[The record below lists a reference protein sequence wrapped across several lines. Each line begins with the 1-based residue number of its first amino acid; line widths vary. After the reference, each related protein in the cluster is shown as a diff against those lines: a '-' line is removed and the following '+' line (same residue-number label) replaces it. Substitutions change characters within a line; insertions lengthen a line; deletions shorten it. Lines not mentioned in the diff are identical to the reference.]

1 MKWINIAVKL
11 LNWLLLVWS
20 ASVDRG
26 MEMSGSHDG
35 RRELMAGQLG
45 VWHAQ
50 QLNPDNPIYNMGE
63 YIEIHGKVNTDLFE
77 AATRRVVQE
86 VDCFHLRFEGTAGE
100 VPQQYFDLRSDW
112 LFHVIDVSG
121 EEDPRSSAESWMRAD
136 MRRPTDLQGGE
147 LFAHAV
153 FKVDEDLFFWYQRI
167 HHIIADGLTGP
178 LIAARVAAVYAA
190 LLAGESLTDG
200 TLPSSSVLMDADADY
215 RVSAEFELDR
225 EYWTERLSDRPQAV
239 SLSGREPS
247 TTPHELT
254 RHTLRIHPDAA
265 AELRSSARRLGTS
278 LSGLAIAASAAYL
291 HRATGQEDVILGVP
305 VMGRASALRD
315 VPGMTANIV
324 PLRLTVQP
332 KAAVRELVKQVSRG
346 VRDALRHQR
355 YRYEDILRDLKLVGR
370 SGLYPLLVNIVS
382 FDYDLRFGDAPS
394 SAHALGGINFNDLSI
409 SVYDRSSDGSI
420 SVVVEANPELYTR
433 GAVHEHAAKF
443 LDVMNWMA
451 RSTAEARVHQITLMS
466 RSEQRLVLEDW
477 NDTAREV
484 PAGTLPELF
493 QARAAR
499 TPDAVAVVFEGVEVT
514 YGDLNAR
521 ANRLARLL
529 IGRGVG
535 PESLVAVMMHRS
547 VDLVVALLAVV
558 KAGGAYVPVDPDYP
572 ADRITYVLTDAQ
584 PLLVLTSMDLVSRL
598 TDSHPP
604 YVAVDDPRTAIALED
619 LQDTD
624 LTDTERRATLLPAH
638 PAYVIYTSG
647 STGRPKGVSVPHAG
661 IVNWL
666 TWMQGAYNLTASDR
680 VLQKTPFGF
689 DVSVREFFWP
699 LLQGATMVVAKPSGH
714 RDPGYL
720 AELIQRERVTIAH
733 FVPSLLQVFL
743 REPAAAACTDLRAV
757 FCSGEA
763 LPGDVAG
770 QFRNVLDVPLHNLYG
785 PTEASVEVTAWT
797 CDSDTSRSSVPIG
810 RPVWNT
816 RVYVLDAAL
825 RPVPVGVAG
834 ELYLAGVQLARGY
847 LDRPGLTAQ
856 RFVANPFT
864 SGERMYRTGD
874 LARWN
879 ADGQLEYL
887 GRTDDQVKVRG
898 FRIEPGEIEAVLT
911 ALPSVAQSA
920 VVVRE
925 DRPGDKRLVG
935 YLVPASGP
943 EGADIAAMRR
953 HLQGVLPEYM
963 VPSALAVLDALP
975 LTVNGKL
982 DRRALP
988 APDFQVAGGGRGPLT
1003 VQEEFLCSVFADVL
1017 GLSTVGVEDN
1027 FFELGGHS
1035 LLATRLVSRIRSVF
1049 GAEVPIRALFEA
1061 PTPAALAGR
1070 LASSGA
1076 RRQPLVR
1083 VERGERVP
1091 LSFAQQR
1098 LWFLGELEGPS
1109 ATYNIPLALRLTGS
1123 LDVQALKAALRDVV
1137 GRHEVLRTV
1146 FPTVDGQPYQQIL
1159 PAENAPVP
1167 LAVERV
1173 ADLEAAITEI
1183 AGHHFDLATEIP
1195 LRAWLFETGPDEHVL
1210 MIMVHHIAGDG
1221 WSLAPLTR
1229 DLSAAYAARSTGQAL
1244 ERAPLPVQ
1252 YADYSLWQRELLGD
1266 ETDPDSLLTEQ
1277 LAYWRQALAG
1287 LPEEL
1292 ALPFD
1297 RSRPPVVS
1305 HRGGSV
1311 ELTIDAQVH
1320 QGLAELARAQGVTVF
1335 MVVQAALAVLL
1346 HRLGAGDDI
1355 PVGTPVAGR
1364 TDEALDDLVGFFVN
1378 TLVLRSDLSGDPTFL
1393 QLLARTR
1400 EVDLGAYTHQ
1410 DVPFERLVEDLAPA
1424 RSMARHPLFQVM
1436 LTLQN
1441 TAEARLDL
1449 PGLNIEALPA
1459 GVLPAKFDLDFQ
1471 IAEQITDGGAPAGL
1485 TGLITYATDLFDP
1498 ASVEAIARRFLM
1510 VLETVTADPSVPVS
1524 RIDVLDTAE
1533 RERILSGWNDTTHEV
1548 PPATLAELFEAQ
1560 VTRTPDATAVV
1571 FDGTELTYAELNARA
1586 NRLARVLVGR
1596 GARPEERVAVMMDR
1610 SADLVVA
1617 LLAVVKTGAAYVPID
1632 PAYPADRITYTLNDA
1647 QATLL
1652 VTHQAMTGAV
1662 DDGVTRVVTDA
1673 PDTTAALSTM
1683 AGENLTD
1690 HERGAALLPA
1700 HPAYVIYTSG
1710 STGRPKGVVVSH
1722 AAVSYYLTWA
1732 SGAYPGLSG
1741 RTVLH
1746 SSAAFDLTVTPLYG
1760 TLISGGALHIADI
1773 RDGLR
1778 AEPAPTFLKVTPSHL
1793 GLLSEE
1799 PAGSFARGDLVVGG
1813 ESLAG
1818 EQLTRWRSAHHDVLI
1833 TNEYGPTE
1841 AAVGCVTF
1849 TVRPGDPD
1857 ALGGVPIGRSVPN
1870 MRVFV
1875 LDAALRPVPV
1885 GVAGEL
1891 YLAGVQLARGYH
1903 ARPGLTAQ
1911 RFVANPFIPGER
1923 MYRTGDLARW
1933 NAEGQLEYLGRT
1945 DDQVK
1950 VRGFR
1955 IEPGEV
1961 EAVLTALPSVAQSAV
1976 VVREDRP
1983 GDKRLVGYLVPAG
1996 GNGGSHDN
2004 TASVDLAAL
2013 RARLGEVL
2021 PEYMVPSA
2029 LAVLDALPLTVNG
2042 KLDRR
2047 ALPAPDF
2054 QVAGGGRG
2062 PLTVQ
2067 EEFLCSVFADVLGL
2081 PTVGVEDNFFE
2092 LGGHSLLATRLVSRI
2107 RSVFGAE
2114 VPIRALF
2121 EAPTPAALAGR
2132 LTSSGARRQ
2141 PLVRVERGERVPLSF
2156 AQQRLW
2162 FLGELEGPS
2171 ATYNIPVVLRL
2182 TGDLD
2187 VEALRM
2193 ALGDVVGRHEVLRTV
2208 FPADEGRPYQQVLPL
2223 PSSFDLSV
2231 VEVEQ
2236 GGLAEAVAGLAGYA
2250 FDLSAE
2256 LPLRAWLLRVGPGE
2270 CVLVMVVH
2278 HIAGDGW
2285 SMGPLARDVSV
2296 AYAARTSGRAP
2307 GWGPLAVQYADY
2319 TLWQRELLGGETDPD
2334 SVLNEQLGYWRGALA
2349 GVPEE
2354 LVLPFDRSRPVVAS
2368 HRGGQV
2374 EICVPAEVHARVAE
2388 LARAEGVTVF
2398 MVLHAALAVLLS
2410 RVGAGSDIPVG
2421 TPVAGRTD
2429 EALDDLVGFF
2439 VNTLVMRTDLSGDPS
2454 FAGLLEQ
2461 VRENS
2466 LAAFAHQDVPFERL
2480 VEDLAPARSMARH
2493 PLFQVML
2500 ALQNNAQAVLDLP
2513 GIDAAP
2519 LPAGEPVA
2527 KFDLSFTLAE
2537 TFHTDTDTSI
2547 GSRPAGLHGG
2557 IDYALDLFDRET
2569 VETLAERFVRVLD
2582 TVTANP
2588 HQHINAIEV
2597 LDPAERERI
2606 LVEWN
2611 DTAREVPA
2619 GTLPELFQARA
2630 ARTPDAVAVVF
2641 EGVEV
2646 TYADL
2651 NARANRLARLLI
2663 GRGVGPESLVAVMM
2677 HRSVDLVV
2685 ALLAVV
2691 KAGGAYVPVDPDY
2704 PADRITYVLTD
2715 ARPLLVLT
2723 SMDLVSRLTDSHPP
2737 YVAVDDPRTIT
2748 ALEDLQ
2754 ATDPTDTERRTA
2766 LLSAHPAYVIY
2777 TSGSTGRPKGVSVT
2791 HQGLPSLIAVQ
2802 AEEFAI
2808 TAGSRVLQ
2816 FASAS
2821 FDAAIWETVMALCNG
2836 ACLVSAASHDLLPGQ
2851 ALVRLVAER
2860 SVTHALLPPAVLAL
2874 LEPDSLPSITTLIT
2888 GGEAL
2893 SQDLVT
2899 RWAEGRRLINAYGPT
2914 ESTVC
2919 ATVTSP
2925 LSTSGHST
2933 PPIGKPVPNTRV
2945 YVLDAALRPVPVG
2958 VAGELYIA
2966 GAGLARGYLDRPGLT
2981 AQRFVANPFG
2991 GRGERMYR
2999 TGDLARWND
3008 DGHLEYLGRTDDQVK
3023 IRGFRIEPGEV
3034 EAVLTALPSVAQSAV
3049 VVREDRPG
3057 DKRLVGYLVPATGH
3071 TGGVDTAALR
3081 AHLGAMLPEYMVPS
3095 ALVVLDALPLT
3106 VNGKLDRRALP
3117 APDFQPAGGGRG
3129 PSTVQEEILCTVF
3142 AEVLG
3147 LPQVGVDD
3155 NFFELGGHSL
3165 LAVRVVELLRA
3176 RGISVDVRSLF
3187 TAPTAAGLA
3196 ASDGRAEVAVPDN
3209 RIPDHTLTI
3218 SPDMLPLVDLTREEI
3233 DRIVVR
3239 VPGGAGNVADVYPL
3253 APLQEGILFHHLMGD
3268 SGDGTD
3274 VYVLPVLLGF
3284 DSRQRLDGFVD
3295 ALQKVVDR
3303 HDILRT
3309 AVLWEG
3315 LREPVQVVVRRAAIP
3330 VESVDLPE
3338 GPDDD
3343 VTGRMLAAC
3352 PGSMDIGQAPLIRV
3366 YTTADPVNGQWL
3378 ALVQAHHL
3386 ISDHTTLDVLLKE
3399 VRSFIEGR
3407 EDTLP
3412 APLPFRNFVAQARLR
3427 VAQEEHQ
3434 RYFSTLLGDVTEPT
3448 APFGLLDVRGDGSGV
3463 AESRRVMDAELAR
3476 RLRDQ
3481 SRRLGVSPATVLH
3494 VVWARVLAATAG
3506 RDDVVFG
3513 TVLFG
3518 RMAAGSGADRVL
3530 GLFINSLPVRVRTH
3544 GARVMDTVRSVQN
3557 QLADLLVHEHAPLKL
3572 ARQASGIK
3580 ADTPLFTSLF
3590 NYRHS
3595 RNAEPGT
3602 DSGLDGIALLYAQ
3615 ERTNYPIGLNV
3626 DDTGDGFTLTVQV
3639 AEPVSGESL
3648 CAMVHTAAEGVV
3660 TALETAPHQ
3669 QISTVDVLDPAER
3682 ERVLVEWND
3691 TAREVPVGTLPEL
3704 FQARAARTP
3713 DATAVAFEDVELSY
3727 AELNARANRLA
3738 RLLIDRGVGPESL
3751 VAVMMHRS
3759 ADLVVALLAVTKA
3772 GGAYLPIDPDYP
3784 AERITYVLTDA
3795 RPLLVLTGTDL
3806 ASRLTS
3812 EELSHLAVDDPRTTI
3827 ALEDLQD
3834 TDPTDTER
3842 RTTLLPAHPAY
3853 VIYTS
3858 GSTGQPKGVAV
3869 THQGLPSLAAVQAE
3883 ELAITAGSRVLQFAS
3898 ASFDAAIW
3906 ETVMAL
3912 CNGACLVSAA
3922 SHDLLPGQALVRLVA
3937 ERSVTHATLPPAA
3950 LALLEPDSLPSVTT
3964 LITAGEALNQNLV
3977 TQWADGRRLINA
3989 YGPTEST
3996 VCATA
4001 TSPLSANEHSTPPI
4015 GTPIANTRVYV
4026 LDAALRPV
4034 PVGVAGELYIAGV
4047 GLARG
4052 YFDRPG
4058 LTAQRFVANPFIPGE
4073 RMYRTGDLAK
4083 WRPDGVLDFLG
4094 RTDDQVK
4101 IRGFRIEPGEVEAAL
4116 LAHPSVAQAAV
4127 MVREDRSG
4135 DKRLVGYL
4143 VPNGGNTPQAD
4154 SAALRV
4160 HLGAMLPEYMVP
4172 SALVVLDALPLTV
4185 NGKLDRRALPA
4196 PDFQVAGGG
4205 RGPLTVQEEF
4215 LCSVFA
4221 EVLGLPMVGVDD
4233 NFFELGG
4240 HSLLAVQLTNRI
4252 RTDLGVEVAMRA
4264 LFEAPTVAG
4273 LAQQLTDSGAARP
4286 ALVAMTRPK
4295 AVPLS
4300 FAQQRLWFLG
4310 ELEGPSATYNIPL
4323 ALRLTGSLDVQA
4335 LKAALR
4341 DVVGRHEVLRTVFPA
4356 DEGRPYQEILPLPSS
4371 FDLSVVEVEQG
4382 GLAEAVAGLAGHA
4395 FDLAAELPL
4404 RAWLLHA
4411 GPGECVLVMVV
4422 HHIAG
4427 DGWSMGP
4434 LARDVSVAYAA
4445 RSRGE
4450 VPGWGPLAV
4459 QYADY
4464 TLWQRELLG
4473 GETDPD
4479 SVLNEQLGYW
4489 RGALAGVPEELVLPF
4504 DRSRPVVASHRGG
4517 QVEVRVPAEVH
4528 ARVAELARAEGVT
4541 VFMVLHAALAVLL
4554 SRVGAGSDIPVGT
4567 PVAGRTDEA
4576 LDDLVGFFVNTLVM
4590 RTDLSGDPSFVGL
4603 LEQVRENS
4611 LAAFAHQDVPF
4622 ERLVEDLAP
4631 ARSMARHPLFQVML
4645 ALQNNAQ
4652 AVLDLPGIHTE
4663 PLPTGEPAAKFDLFF
4678 SLSETFHTNTNTGS
4692 GADTSTGTG
4701 SRPAGLHGGI
4711 DYALDLF
4718 DRETVETLAERF
4730 VHVLDTVTR
4739 EPHQR
4744 VSVVDVLSEEERH
4757 RVVAGWNDTVQEV
4770 PGAALPE
4777 LFQARV
4783 AKHPDA
4789 VAVVFGG
4796 AEVTYA
4802 ELDERANRLA
4812 RLLIRRGIGP
4822 ERIVGLA
4829 VPRSVDLIVGLLAV
4843 LKSGAGYLPI
4853 DPEYPA
4859 ERIAF
4864 MLADAVP
4871 SLTLTTTEVAG
4882 RIATGPALLLD
4893 DPAVVAEL
4901 GALPADVPGD
4911 EERTGPLLPQHPAY
4925 LIYTSGSTGR
4935 PKGVVM
4941 SCGALVNLMS
4951 WHASAIPAEAGSRV
4965 AQFTAISFDVSA
4977 QEILSALLDGK
4988 TLVIPD
4994 EATRRNPEE
5003 FVAWLREQKATE
5015 LYAPNMMVDAL
5026 GEAVAERGTDL
5037 PWLRHVSQAGEA
5049 LVLGDRV
5056 RDLCGAVGTVLH
5068 NHYGPSETHVV
5079 TAHTLSADRAAWPG
5093 GTAPIGRPVWNTR
5106 VYVLDAA
5113 LRPVP
5118 VGVAG
5123 ELYVAGAQ
5131 LARGYHARPGLTA
5144 QRFVANPFTPG
5155 ERMYRTGDLA
5165 RWNAEGQLE
5174 YLGRT
5179 DDQVKVRGFR
5189 IELGEVEAALSAHPS
5204 VAQAAVMVRED
5215 RPGDKRLVGYLVPN
5229 GGSTG
5234 SDGDTAGVDLAALRV
5249 HLGARLPEH
5258 MVPSAL
5264 VVLESLPLTVNGK
5277 LDRRGLSAPEYTPSA
5292 PIREPSSIQE
5302 EILCR
5307 MFAEGLNVPHIGVE
5321 DNFFEFGG
5329 HSLLAVKLVSRIR
5342 SVMGVDVSLQMLM
5355 EAPSVAGLAHRLSL
5369 PAMKDSLRT
5378 LLPIRTHGSR
5388 PPLFCVHPRSGL
5400 SWCFAPLAGFVPAG
5414 IPLYGLQARDVD
5426 GAGELPGSIR
5436 EMAEEYVNELRT
5448 VQPSGPYHLLGWSMG
5463 GRVAQEMAVQLQEDG
5478 QQVALVIMGGY
5489 APAPFGTLNSD
5500 ETGRESADLI
5510 RQAIQERDGSD
5521 HDDHADASDVL
5532 DEAPSLRD
5540 LAGLPDYFRSE
5551 ISEEEAEVRARIIAN
5566 NTRIYVKHYPRRFH
5580 GDLLFIS
5587 SDELD
5592 DGSGRAMWQPY
5603 TSGRIS
5609 ESRLPCSHDEMAD
5622 PPMLSLLWDSIADWL
5637 STQPDTS
5644 ASE

>member
-1 MKWINIAVKL
+1 
-11 LNWLLLVWS
+11 
-20 ASVDRG
+20 
-26 MEMSGSHDG
+26 MSGSHGG

-45 VWHAQ
+45 LWHAQ

-63 YIEIHGKVNTDLFE
+63 YIEIRGKVDTSLFE
-77 AATRRVVQE
+77 AAVRRVVLE
-86 VDCFHLRFEGTAGE
+86 VDGFGLRFEGGADE
-100 VPQQYFDLRSDW
+100 VPRQYFGLRSDW

-136 MRRPTDLQGGE
+136 MRRPADLQVGE
-147 LFAHAV
+147 LFTQAI

-167 HHIIADGLTGP
+167 HHIIADGLAGP
-178 LIAARVAAVYAA
+178 RIASRVAAVYTA
-190 LLAGESLTDG
+190 LLAGEPLADSAP
-200 TLPSSSVLMDADADY
+200 PSSSVLMDADADY
-215 RVSAEFELDR
+215 RASAEFELDR
-225 EYWTERLSDRPQAV
+225 QYWTERLSDRPQAV
-239 SLSGREPS
+239 SLSGQEPS

-254 RHTLRIHPDAA
+254 RHTLHIPPDAA

-278 LSGLAIAASAAYL
+278 LSGLAVAASAAYL
-291 HRATGQEDVILGVP
+291 HRATGQEDIILGVP
-305 VMGRASALRD
+305 VMGRKTALRD
-315 VPGMTANIV
+315 IPGMTANIV

-332 KAAVRELVKQVSRG
+332 KATVRELVKQVSRG

-370 SGLYPLLVNIVS
+370 DGLYPLLVNIVS
-382 FDYDLRFGDAPS
+382 FDYDLKFGDAPS
-394 SAHALGGINFNDLSI
+394 SAHGLGGINFNDLSI
-409 SVYDRSSDGSI
+409 SVYDRSSDGSV
-420 SVVVEANPELYTR
+420 SVVVDANPDLYSR
-433 GAVHEHAAKF
+433 GAVQEHAAKF

-451 RSTAEARVHQITLMS
+451 RSAAEERIHQITLMS
-466 RSEQRLVLEDW
+466 RSEQRLVLQDW

-484 PAGTLPELF
+484 SAATLPELF
-493 QARAAR
+493 QAQAAR

-514 YGDLNAR
+514 YANLNAR

-529 IGRGVG
+529 IDRGAG

-572 ADRITYVLTDAQ
+572 AERITYLLADAR
-584 PLLVLTSMDLVSRL
+584 PLLVLTSTDLASRL

-604 YVAVDDPRTAIALED
+604 HVAVDDPSTTALLGD
-619 LQDTD
+619 FDDTD
-624 LTDTERRATLLPAH
+624 PTDTERRTTLLPAH

-647 STGRPKGVSVPHAG
+647 STGRPKGVAVPHAG

-666 TWMQGAYNLTASDR
+666 TWLQGTYNLTASER

-699 LLQGATMVVAKPSGH
+699 LLQGATLVVAKPSGH

-770 QFRNVLDVPLHNLYG
+770 QLRNVLDVPLHNLYG

-797 CDSDTSRSSVPIG
+797 YDSDTSRSSVPIG

-816 RVYVLDAAL
+816 QVYVLDAAL

-847 LDRPGLTAQ
+847 LDRPGLTAE
-856 RFVANPFT
+856 RFVANPF
-864 SGERMYRTGD
+864 SPGERMYRTGD
-874 LARWN
+874 LARWS
-879 ADGQLEYL
+879 ADGQVEYL

-898 FRIEPGEIEAVLT
+898 FRIELGEVEAALT
-911 ALPSVAQSA
+911 AHSSVAQAA

-943 EGADIAAMRR
+943 EGLDTAVVRR
-953 HLQGVLPEYM
+953 HLRGVLPEYM
-963 VPSALAVLDALP
+963 VPSALVVLDELP

-982 DRRALP
+982 DRKALP
-988 APDFQVAGGGRGPLT
+988 APDYLAADRGRGPST
-1003 VQEEFLCSVFADVL
+1003 VQEELLCSVFAEVL
-1017 GLSTVGVEDN
+1017 GLPAVGVDDN

-1049 GAEVPIRALFEA
+1049 GAEVPIRVLFEA

-1070 LASSGA
+1070 LTSSGV

-1083 VERGERVP
+1083 VERMERVP
-1091 LSFAQQR
+1091 VSFAQQR

-1109 ATYNIPLALRLTGS
+1109 ATYNIPFALRLTGP
-1123 LDVQALKAALRDVV
+1123 LDVDALEAALGDVV

-1146 FPTVDGQPYQQIL
+1146 FATVDGQPYQRIL
-1159 PAENAPVP
+1159 SAEEASVS
-1167 LAVERV
+1167 LAVEQV
-1173 ADLEAAITEI
+1173 TDLESAIGEV
-1183 AGHHFDLATEIP
+1183 AGHCFDLAAEIP
-1195 LRAWLFETGPDEHVL
+1195 LRARLFEAGPDEHVL
-1210 MIMVHHIAGDG
+1210 AMVVHHIAGDG
-1221 WSLAPLTR
+1221 WSLAPLAR
-1229 DLSAAYAARSTGQAL
+1229 DLSAAYTARSTGRIPEWATL
-1244 ERAPLPVQ
+1244 SVQ
-1252 YADYSLWQRELLGD
+1252 YADYSLWQRQLLG
-1266 ETDPDSLLTEQ
+1266 EEAEAASVLAQQ
-1277 LAYWRQALAG
+1277 LGYWREALAD
-1287 LPEEL
+1287 LPQEL
-1292 ALPFD
+1292 TLPFD
-1297 RSRPPVVS
+1297 RPRPTISS
-1305 HRGGSV
+1305 HQGGSV
-1311 ELTIDAQVH
+1311 ELTIDAHIHGALV
-1320 QGLAELARAQGVTVF
+1320 ELARAQGVTVF

-1355 PVGTPVAGR
+1355 PVGTPIAGR

-1400 EVDLGAYTHQ
+1400 EADLGAYTHQ

-1471 IAEQITDGGAPAGL
+1471 IAERITDGGTPAGL
-1485 TGLITYATDLFDP
+1485 TGLIIYATDLFDP
-1498 ASVEAIARRFLM
+1498 ASVEAIARRLLM

-1524 RIDVLDTAE
+1524 RVDVLDTAE
-1533 RERILSGWNDTTHEV
+1533 RELILSGLSGLSGRPGWNDTTHDV
-1548 PPATLAELFEAQ
+1548 PQSTLVELLEAQ

-1571 FDGTELTYAELNARA
+1571 FDGTEVTYAELNARA
-1586 NRLARVLVGR
+1586 NRLARVLVDR

-1632 PAYPADRITYTLNDA
+1632 PAYPVDRITYMLQDA
-1647 QATLL
+1647 QATVL
-1652 VTHQAMTGAV
+1652 VTHQAMTDAA
-1662 DDGVTRVVTDA
+1662 DDGVTRIVTDA
-1673 PDTTAALSTM
+1673 PDTMAALSTM
-1683 AGENLTD
+1683 AGENLTH

-1710 STGRPKGVVVSH
+1710 STGHPKGVVVSH
-1722 AAVSYYLTWA
+1722 AAVSSYLNWA
-1732 SGAYPGLSG
+1732 ISAYPGLSG
-1741 RTVLH
+1741 RTVLY

-1773 RDGLR
+1773 QDGLP

-1799 PAGSFARGDLVVGG
+1799 PAGSFTRGDLVVGG
-1813 ESLAG
+1813 ETLTG
-1818 EQLTRWRSAHHDVLI
+1818 EQLTRWRSAHNDVLI

-1849 TVRPGDPD
+1849 TIRPGDPD

-1875 LDAALRPVPV
+1875 LDAALRPVPP
-1885 GVAGEL
+1885 GVVGEL
-1891 YLAGVQLARGYH
+1891 YLAGVQLARGYLD
-1903 ARPGLTAQ
+1903 RPGLTAE
-1911 RFVANPFIPGER
+1911 RFVANPFSPGER

-1933 NAEGQLEYLGRT
+1933 NVDGQLEYLGRT

-1950 VRGFR
+1950 IRGFR
-1955 IEPGEV
+1955 IELGEV
-1961 EAVLTALPSVAQSAV
+1961 EAALTAHPDVAQSAV
-1976 VVREDRP
+1976 VVREDGP
-1983 GDKRLVGYLVPAG
+1983 GDKRLVGYLVPAS

-2004 TASVDLAAL
+2004 TELAAL

-2029 LAVLDALPLTVNG
+2029 LVVLDELPLTVNG
-2042 KLDRR
+2042 KLDRK
-2047 ALPAPDF
+2047 ALPAPDYL
-2054 QVAGGGRG
+2054 AADSGRG
-2062 PLTVQ
+2062 PATVH
-2067 EEFLCSVFADVLGL
+2067 EELLCTVFAEVLGL
-2081 PTVGVEDNFFE
+2081 PAVGVEDNFFE

-2114 VPIRALF
+2114 VPIRVLF

-2132 LTSSGARRQ
+2132 LTSSGVRRQ
-2141 PLVRVERGERVPLSF
+2141 PLVRVERLERLPVSF

-2171 ATYNIPVVLRL
+2171 ATYNIPVALRL

-2187 VEALRM
+2187 VEALRL

-2208 FPADEGRPYQQVLPL
+2208 FATVDGQPYQRI
-2223 PSSFDLSV
+2223 
-2231 VEVEQ
+2231 
-2236 GGLAEAVAGLAGYA
+2236 
-2250 FDLSAE
+2250 LSAE
-2256 LPLRAWLLRVGPGE
+2256 EALVSLAVEQVTDLESAIGEVAGHCFDLAAEIPLRARLFEAGPDE
-2270 CVLVMVVH
+2270 HVLAMVVH

-2285 SMGPLARDVSV
+2285 SLAPLARDLSA
-2296 AYAARTSGRAP
+2296 AYTARSTGRTPEWAT
-2307 GWGPLAVQYADY
+2307 LSVQYADY
-2319 TLWQRELLGGETDPD
+2319 SLWQRELLGDEAVPD
-2334 SVLNEQLGYWRGALA
+2334 SLLNEQLAYWRAALD
-2349 GVPEE
+2349 GVPQE
-2354 LVLPFDRSRPVVAS
+2354 LVLPFDRPRPAVAS
-2368 HRGGQV
+2368 HRGGRV
-2374 EICVPAEVHARVAE
+2374 EVHVPAEVHARVVE
-2388 LARAEGVTVF
+2388 LARAQGVTVF
-2398 MVLHAALAVLLS
+2398 MVLQAALAVLLS
-2410 RVGAGSDIPVG
+2410 RVGAGRDIPVG
-2421 TPVAGRTD
+2421 VPVAGRTD

-2439 VNTLVMRTDLSGDPS
+2439 VNTLVMRTDLSGDPT

-2461 VRENS
+2461 VREKG

-2500 ALQNNAQAVLDLP
+2500 ALQNTAQAVLDLP
-2513 GIDAAP
+2513 GIDAEP
-2519 LPAGEPVA
+2519 LPTGEPAA
-2527 KFDLSFTLAE
+2527 KFDLSFALAE
-2537 TFHTDTDTSI
+2537 TFHTDSDTDTDTDTSTDTRAETGT
-2547 GSRPAGLHGG
+2547 GSGNRPAGLHGG

-2569 VETLAERFVRVLD
+2569 VEILAERFVRVLD

-2588 HQHINAIEV
+2588 HQHIDAIEV

-2611 DTAREVPA
+2611 DTGRDVPA
-2619 GTLPELFQARA
+2619 ATLPELFQAQA
-2630 ARTPDAVAVVF
+2630 ARTPDATAVVF
-2641 EGVEV
+2641 ADVEM
-2646 TYADL
+2646 TYAEL
-2651 NARANRLARLLI
+2651 NERANRLARLLI
-2663 GRGVGPESLVAVMM
+2663 DRGVGPESLVAVMV
-2677 HRSVDLVV
+2677 HRSADLVI
-2685 ALLAVV
+2685 AFLAVT
-2691 KAGGAYVPVDPDY
+2691 KAGGAYLPIDPDY
-2704 PADRITYVLTD
+2704 PADRITYMLTD
-2715 ARPLLVLT
+2715 AEPLLVLT
-2723 SMDLVSRLTDSHPP
+2723 STDVASRLTDSHPP
-2737 YVAVDDPRTIT
+2737 HVAVDDPGTTT
-2748 ALEDLQ
+2748 ALEDLDD
-2754 ATDPTDTERRTA
+2754 TDSTDTERRTT
-2766 LLSAHPAYVIY
+2766 LLPAHPAYVIY
-2777 TSGSTGRPKGVSVT
+2777 TSGSTGQPKGVAVT
-2791 HQGLPSLIAVQ
+2791 HQGLPSLTAAQ
-2802 AEEFAI
+2802 AEEFGIA
-2808 TAGSRVLQ
+2808 AGSRVLQ

-2821 FDAAIWETVMALCNG
+2821 FDAAVWEMVMALCNG

-2851 ALVRLVAER
+2851 ALVRLVAEN
-2860 SVTHALLPPAVLAL
+2860 SVTHALLPPAALAL
-2874 LEPDSLPSITTLIT
+2874 LEPGSLPSITTLVT

-2893 SQDLVT
+2893 SQNVVAH
-2899 RWAEGRRLINAYGPT
+2899 WADGRRLINAYGPT

-2919 ATVTSP
+2919 ATTTAP
-2925 LSTSGHST
+2925 LSADEPAT
-2933 PPIGKPVPNTRV
+2933 PPIGTPVPNTRV
-2945 YVLDAALRPVPVG
+2945 YVLDSALRPVPVG
-2958 VAGELYIA
+2958 VAGELYVS
-2966 GAGLARGYLDRPGLT
+2966 GGGLARGYLDRPGLT
-2981 AQRFVANPFG
+2981 AQRFVANPFTP
-2991 GRGERMYR
+2991 GERMYR
-2999 TGDLARWND
+2999 TGDLARWNA
-3008 DGHLEYLGRTDDQVK
+3008 DGQVEYLGRTDDQVK
-3023 IRGFRIEPGEV
+3023 IRGFRIELGEV
-3034 EAVLTALPSVAQSAV
+3034 EAALSAHPDVAQSAV
-3049 VVREDRPG
+3049 MVREDRPD
-3057 DKRLVGYLVPATGH
+3057 DKRLVGYLVPATAH
-3071 TGGVDTAALR
+3071 TDGVDTAVLR

-3095 ALVVLDALPLT
+3095 ALVVLDELPLT
-3106 VNGKLDRRALP
+3106 ANGKLDRRALP
-3117 APDFQPAGGGRG
+3117 APDHQAADRGRAPA
-3129 PSTVQEEILCTVF
+3129 TVQEEILCSVF

-3147 LPQVGVDD
+3147 LPTVGVDD

-3187 TAPTAAGLA
+3187 AAPTAAGLA
-3196 ASDGRAEVAVPDN
+3196 ASDGRAEVAVPEN
-3209 RIPDHTLTI
+3209 RIPENALTI
-3218 SPDMLPLVDLTREEI
+3218 SPDMLPLVDLTRGEI
-3233 DRIVVR
+3233 GRIVAR

-3268 SGDGTD
+3268 AGDGTDVSGDGTD

-3315 LREPVQVVVRRAAIP
+3315 LREPVQVVVRRATIP

-3366 YTTADPVNGQWL
+3366 YTATNPVTGQWL

-3386 ISDHTTLDVLLKE
+3386 ISDHTTLDVLLQE
-3399 VRSFIEGR
+3399 VRSFVTGR

-3434 RYFSTLLGDVTEPT
+3434 RYFSALLGDVTEPT
-3448 APFGLLDVRGDGSGV
+3448 APFGLLDVRGDGTGV
-3463 AESRRVMDAELAR
+3463 TESRRVMDAELAR

-3544 GARVMDTVRSVQN
+3544 GAQVMDTVRSVQN

-3595 RNAEPGT
+3595 RSSEPET
-3602 DSGLDGIALLYAQ
+3602 DSRLDGIELLYDQ
-3615 ERTNYPIGLNV
+3615 ERTNYPIGLSV

-3639 AEPVSGESL
+3639 AESVSGASL

-3669 QISTVDVLDPAER
+3669 RISTVDVLGPAER
-3682 ERVLVEWND
+3682 HRILAEWND
-3691 TAREVPVGTLPEL
+3691 TARDVPAATLPGL
-3704 FQARAARTP
+3704 FQAQTARTP
-3713 DATAVAFEDVELSY
+3713 DATALVFEDVELSY
-3727 AELNARANRLA
+3727 TELNARANRLA

-3751 VAVMMHRS
+3751 VAVMLVRS
-3759 ADLVVALLAVTKA
+3759 IDLIVASLAVTKA

-3784 AERITYVLTDA
+3784 ADRITYMLADA
-3795 RPLLVLTGTDL
+3795 RPLLVLTSTDL
-3806 ASRLTS
+3806 ASRLTDG
-3812 EELSHLAVDDPRTTI
+3812 HPPHVAVDDPRTTT
-3827 ALEDLQD
+3827 ALEDFD
-3834 TDPTDTER
+3834 DSDPTDTER
-3842 RTTLLPAHPAY
+3842 RTVLLPAHPAY

-3858 GSTGQPKGVAV
+3858 GSTGRPKGVAV

-3883 ELAITAGSRVLQFAS
+3883 ELGITAGSRVLQFAS
-3898 ASFDAAIW
+3898 ASFDAAVW
-3906 ETVMAL
+3906 EMVMAL

-3950 LALLEPDSLPSVTT
+3950 LALLEPDSLPSITT

-3977 TQWADGRRLINA
+3977 AHWADGRSLINA

-3996 VCATA
+3996 VCATTTA
-4001 TSPLSANEHSTPPI
+4001 PLSAHDHDTPPI
-4015 GTPIANTRVYV
+4015 GTPIANNRVYV
-4026 LDAALRPV
+4026 LDSALRPV
-4034 PVGVAGELYIAGV
+4034 PPGVAGELYLV
-4047 GLARG
+4047 GASLARG
-4052 YFDRPG
+4052 YHARPG
-4058 LTAQRFVANPFIPGE
+4058 LTAQRFVANPFTPGE

-4083 WRPDGVLDFLG
+4083 WRPDGVLDFVG
-4094 RTDDQVK
+4094 RADDQVK
-4101 IRGFRIEPGEVEAAL
+4101 VRGFRIELGEVEAAL
-4116 LAHPSVAQAAV
+4116 TAHPSVTQAAV
-4127 MVREDRSG
+4127 MVREDRPG

-4143 VPNGGNTPQAD
+4143 VPASGPQGAD
-4154 SAALRV
+4154 IAVIRRHLRSV
-4160 HLGAMLPEYMVP
+4160 LPEYMVP
-4172 SALVVLDALPLTV
+4172 SALVVLDELPLTV
-4185 NGKLDRRALPA
+4185 NGKLDRRALPT
-4196 PDFQVAGGG
+4196 PDYLAADSR
-4205 RGPLTVQEEF
+4205 RGPATVQEEL

-4221 EVLGLPMVGVDD
+4221 EVLGLLTVGVDD

-4252 RTDLGVEVAMRA
+4252 RTALGVEVAMRA

-4273 LAQQLTDSGAARP
+4273 LAQRLTDSGAARP
-4286 ALVAMTRPK
+4286 ALVAMTRPG
-4295 AVPLS
+4295 ALPVS
-4300 FAQQRLWFLG
+4300 YAQQRLWFLG
-4310 ELEGPSATYNIPL
+4310 ELEGPSATYNIPV
-4323 ALRLTGSLDVQA
+4323 ALRLTGDVDVE
-4335 LKAALR
+4335 ALR
-4341 DVVGRHEVLRTVFPA
+4341 LALGDVVGRHEVLRTVFA
-4356 DEGRPYQEILPLPSS
+4356 SDEGRPYQRVLPSPAS
-4371 FDLSVVEVEQG
+4371 FDLPVVGVEEE
-4382 GLAEAVAGLAGHA
+4382 GLAGVVAELAGHA
-4395 FDLAAELPL
+4395 FDLAAEVPL
-4404 RAWLLHA
+4404 RAWLLRV
-4411 GPGECVLVMVV
+4411 GPGECALVMVV

-4445 RSRGE
+4445 RATGQAPDWE
-4450 VPGWGPLAV
+4450 PLEV

-4473 GETDPD
+4473 EESDPD
-4479 SVLNEQLGYW
+4479 SVLNEQLAYW
-4489 RGALAGVPEELVLPF
+4489 RKALDGVPQELVLPF
-4504 DRSRPVVASHRGG
+4504 DRPRPAVASHRGG
-4517 QVEVRVPAEVH
+4517 RVEVHVPGEVH
-4528 ARVAELARAEGVT
+4528 ARAAELARAQGVT
-4541 VFMVLHAALAVLL
+4541 VFMVLQAALAVLL

-4590 RTDLSGDPSFVGL
+4590 RTDLSGDPTFAGL
-4603 LEQVRENS
+4603 LEQVRENG

-4631 ARSMARHPLFQVML
+4631 ARSMARHPLFQIML
-4645 ALQNNAQ
+4645 ALQNTAP
-4652 AVLDLPGIHTE
+4652 AVLDLPGIDAE

-4678 SLSETFHTNTNTGS
+4678 SLSETFHTNTNTNTPAETNAPTEKGKRS
-4692 GADTSTGTG
+4692 SN
-4701 SRPAGLHGGI
+4701 RPAGLHGGI

-4718 DRETVETLAERF
+4718 DHETVETLAERF
-4730 VHVLDTVTR
+4730 VRVLDTVTR

-4744 VSVVDVLSEEERH
+4744 VSGVEVLSAEERH
-4757 RVVAGWNDTVQEV
+4757 RVVAEWNDTVQEV

-4864 MLADAVP
+4864 MLADAIP

-4882 RIATGPALLLD
+4882 RMSTGPALLLD

-4901 GALPADVPGD
+4901 GALPTDAPGD
-4911 EERTGPLLPQHPAY
+4911 EERTGPLLPEHPAY

-4965 AQFTAISFDVSA
+4965 AQFTALSFDVSA
-4977 QEILSALLDGK
+4977 QEILSTLLDGK

-4994 EATRRNPEE
+4994 EEIRRDPEE

-5026 GEAVAERGTDL
+5026 GEALAEQGTDL

-5049 LVLGDRV
+5049 LVLSDRV
-5056 RDLCGAVGTVLH
+5056 RDLCAAGGTVLH

-5079 TAHTLSADRAAWPG
+5079 TAHTLPADRAAWPG
-5093 GTAPIGRPVWNTR
+5093 GSAPIGRPVWNTR
-5106 VYVLDAA
+5106 VYVLDPA

-5123 ELYVAGAQ
+5123 ELYVSGAQ

-5179 DDQVKVRGFR
+5179 DGQVKVRGFR
-5189 IELGEVEAALSAHPS
+5189 VELGEVEAALSAHPS

-5229 GGSTG
+5229 SGSTS
-5234 SDGDTAGVDLAALRV
+5234 SDDETTGVDLAALRA
-5249 HLGARLPEH
+5249 HLGAMLPEY

-5264 VVLESLPLTVNGK
+5264 VVLGSLPLTANGK
-5277 LDRRGLSAPEYTPSA
+5277 LNRRELPVPDHTASVPS
-5292 PIREPSSIQE
+5292 PEPSSVQE

-5307 MFAEGLNVPHIGVE
+5307 LFAEELNVPHIGVE
-5321 DNFFEFGG
+5321 DNFFERGG
-5329 HSLLAVKLVSRIR
+5329 HSLLAVKLVRRIR
-5342 SVMGVDVSLQMLM
+5342 TVMGVDVSLRMLM

-5369 PAMKDSLRT
+5369 PEMTESLRT

-5400 SWCFAPLAGFVPAG
+5400 SWCFAPLAGFVPPD
-5414 IPLYGLQARDVD
+5414 IPLYGVQARDVD

-5436 EMAEEYVNELRT
+5436 EMAEEYLKELRT

-5489 APAPFGTLNSD
+5489 APAPLD
-5500 ETGRESADLI
+5500 PLAP
-5510 RQAIQERDGSD
+5510 
-5521 HDDHADASDVL
+5521 DDHEDASDVL

-5551 ISEEEAEVRARIIAN
+5551 ISDEEAEVRARIIAN
-5566 NTRIYVKHYPRRFH
+5566 NTRIYVNHYPRGFR

-5587 SDELD
+5587 SDELE
-5592 DGSGRAMWQPY
+5592 DGWGRAMWQPY
-5603 TSGRIS
+5603 TSGHIS
-5609 ESRLPCSHDEMAD
+5609 ESRLPCSHDGMAD
-5622 PPMLSLLWDSIADWL
+5622 PPMLSLLWNSIADWL
-5637 STQPDTS
+5637 SLPS
-5644 ASE
+5644 SFA

>member
-1 MKWINIAVKL
+1 
-11 LNWLLLVWS
+11 
-20 ASVDRG
+20 
-26 MEMSGSHDG
+26 MSESHGG
-35 RRELMAGQLG
+35 RRELMSGQLG
-45 VWHAQ
+45 LWHAQ

-63 YIEIHGKVNTDLFE
+63 YIEIHGAVDTDLFE
-77 AATRRVVQE
+77 AAARRAVLE
-86 VDCFHLRFEGTAGE
+86 FDSFCLRFEGAADE
-100 VPQQYFDLRSDW
+100 IPRQYFDLRNDW
-112 LFHVIDVSG
+112 LFHVIDVSRDG
-121 EEDPRSSAESWMRAD
+121 DPRSSAESWMRAD
-136 MRRPTDLQGGE
+136 MRRPVDLRDGE
-147 LFAHAV
+147 LFTQV
-153 FKVDEDLFFWYQRI
+153 IFKLEEDLFLWYQRV
-167 HHIIADGLTGP
+167 HHIIADGLAGS
-178 LIAARVAAVYAA
+178 LMASRVAAVYTA
-190 LLAGESLTDG
+190 LLAGESLTDIG
-200 TLPSSSVLMDADADY
+200 PPSSSVLMDADAEY
-215 RVSAEFELDR
+215 RASEEFELDR
-225 EYWTERLSDRPQAV
+225 QYWTERLSDRPQPV
-239 SLSGREPS
+239 SLSGQKPS
-247 TTPHELT
+247 ATPHELI
-254 RHTLRIHPDAA
+254 RHTLHIPAEAA
-265 AELRSSARRLGTS
+265 VELRASARRLGTS
-278 LSGLAIAASAAYL
+278 LSGLAVAASAAYL
-291 HRATGQEDVILGVP
+291 HRATGQEDIVLGIPVI
-305 VMGRASALRD
+305 GRKTALRD
-315 VPGMTANIV
+315 IPGMTANII

-332 KAAVRELVKQVSRG
+332 KATARELVKQVSRG

-382 FDYDLRFGDAPS
+382 FDYDLRFGDAS
-394 SAHALGGINFNDLSI
+394 SSVYGLGGINFNDLSI
-409 SVYDRSSDGSI
+409 SVYDRSSDGRI
-420 SVVVEANPELYTR
+420 SVVVEANPDLYSR
-433 GAVHEHAAKF
+433 GAVHEHAARF

-451 RSTAEARVHQITLMS
+451 RSTAEERVHRITLMS
-466 RSEQRLVLEDW
+466 GSEERLVVEEW
-477 NDTAREV
+477 NDTARDV
-484 PAGTLPELF
+484 PAATLPELF
-493 QARAAR
+493 QTQAAR
-499 TPDAVAVVFEGVEVT
+499 TPDAVAVVFEGAEVT
-514 YGDLNAR
+514 YAELNAR

-529 IGRGVG
+529 IDRGVG

-572 ADRITYVLTDAQ
+572 AERITYLLADAR
-584 PLLVLTSMDLVSRL
+584 PLLVLTSTDLASRL

-604 YVAVDDPRTAIALED
+604 HVAVDDPRTTTALED
-619 LQDTD
+619 LDDTD
-624 LTDTERRATLLPAH
+624 PTDTERRATLLPAH

-647 STGRPKGVSVPHAG
+647 STGRPKGVAVPHAG
-661 IVNWL
+661 VVNWL
-666 TWMQGAYNLTASDR
+666 SWLQGTYNLAASER

-699 LLQGATMVVAKPSGH
+699 LLQGATLVVAKPSGH
-714 RDPGYL
+714 RDPAYL

-763 LPGDVAG
+763 LPSDVAG
-770 QFRNVLDVPLHNLYG
+770 QLRNVLDVPLHNLYG

-797 CDSDTSRSSVPIG
+797 YDSDTSRSSVPIG

-816 RVYVLDAAL
+816 QVYVLDAAL

-847 LDRPGLTAQ
+847 VDRPGLTAE

-864 SGERMYRTGD
+864 PGERMYRTGD

-879 ADGQLEYL
+879 ADGQVEYL

-898 FRIEPGEIEAVLT
+898 FRIELGEVEAALT
-911 ALPSVAQSA
+911 AHSSVAQAA

-943 EGADIAAMRR
+943 EGVDIAFMRR
-953 HLQGVLPEYM
+953 HLRGVLPEYM
-963 VPSALAVLDALP
+963 VPSALVVLDVLP

-982 DRRALP
+982 DRKALP
-988 APDFQVAGGGRGPLT
+988 APDYQSVDRGRGPAT
-1003 VQEEFLCSVFADVL
+1003 VQEELLCSVFAEVL
-1017 GLSTVGVEDN
+1017 GLPTVGVEDN

-1049 GAEVPIRALFEA
+1049 GAEVPIRTLFEA
-1061 PTPAALAGR
+1061 PTPAGLAGR
-1070 LASSGA
+1070 LTSSGA

-1083 VERGERVP
+1083 VERTERVP
-1091 LSFAQQR
+1091 VSFAQQR

-1109 ATYNIPLALRLTGS
+1109 ATYNIPVALRMTGP
-1123 LDVQALKAALRDVV
+1123 LDVDALKTALGDVV

-1146 FPTVDGQPYQQIL
+1146 FATLDGQPYQRIL
-1159 PAENAPVP
+1159 SVEEASVS
-1167 LAVERV
+1167 LAVEQV
-1173 ADLEAAITEI
+1173 ADLASAINEV
-1183 AGHHFDLATEIP
+1183 AGHRFDLAAEIP
-1195 LRAWLFETGPDEHVL
+1195 LRAWLFEAGADEHVL
-1210 MIMVHHIAGDG
+1210 VIVVHHIAGDG
-1221 WSLAPLTR
+1221 WSLAPLAR
-1229 DLSAAYAARSTGQAL
+1229 DLSAAYTARSTGRTPEWATL
-1244 ERAPLPVQ
+1244 SVQ
-1252 YADYSLWQRELLGD
+1252 YADYSLWQRQLLGEED
-1266 ETDPDSLLTEQ
+1266 DAASVLARQ
-1277 LAYWRQALAG
+1277 LGYWREALAD
-1287 LPEEL
+1287 LPQEL
-1292 ALPFD
+1292 TLPFD
-1297 RSRPPVVS
+1297 RPRPTISS
-1305 HRGGSV
+1305 HQGGSV
-1311 ELTIDAQVH
+1311 ELTIDADTHGALV
-1320 QGLAELARAQGVTVF
+1320 ELARAQGVTVF

-1355 PVGTPVAGR
+1355 PVGTPIAGR

-1400 EVDLGAYTHQ
+1400 EADLGAYTHQ

-1449 PGLNIEALPA
+1449 PGLTVEVLPA

-1471 IAEQITDGGAPAGL
+1471 IAEQITDDGTPAGL
-1485 TGLITYATDLFDP
+1485 TGLIIYATDLFDP
-1498 ASVEAIARRFLM
+1498 ASVEAIARRLLM

-1524 RIDVLDTAE
+1524 RVDVLDTAE
-1533 RERILSGWNDTTHEV
+1533 RERILSGWNVTTHEV
-1548 PPATLAELFEAQ
+1548 PRATLAELFEAQ

-1571 FDGTELTYAELNARA
+1571 FDGTEVTYGELNARA
-1586 NRLARVLVGR
+1586 NRLARVLVER

-1610 SADLVVA
+1610 SADLVVS

-1632 PAYPADRITYTLNDA
+1632 PAYPADRITYMLNDA
-1647 QATLL
+1647 QATVL
-1652 VTHQAMTGAV
+1652 VTHQAMAGAA
-1662 DDGVTRVVTDA
+1662 DDGVTRIVTDV
-1673 PDTTAALSTM
+1673 PDIAAALSAM
-1683 AGENLTD
+1683 AGENLAD

-1722 AAVSYYLTWA
+1722 AAVSCYLDWVI
-1732 SGAYPGLSG
+1732 GAYPGLSG
-1741 RTVLH
+1741 RTMLH

-1773 RDGLR
+1773 QDGLP
-1778 AEPAPTFLKVTPSHL
+1778 AELAPTFLKVTPSHL

-1813 ESLAG
+1813 ESLTG

-1849 TVRPGDPD
+1849 TIRPGDLDVP
-1857 ALGGVPIGRSVPN
+1857 GGVPIGTPVPN
-1870 MRVFV
+1870 TRVYV

-1891 YLAGVQLARGYH
+1891 YLAGVQLARGYLD
-1903 ARPGLTAQ
+1903 RPGLTAE
-1911 RFVANPFIPGER
+1911 RFVANPYGGSGER
-1923 MYRTGDLARW
+1923 MYRTGDLARR
-1933 NAEGQLEYLGRT
+1933 NVDGQLEYLGRI

-1950 VRGFR
+1950 IRGFR
-1955 IEPGEV
+1955 IELGEV
-1961 EAVLTALPSVAQSAV
+1961 EAALSAQPVVAQSV
-1976 VVREDRP
+1976 VVMREDRP
-1983 GDKRLVGYLVPAG
+1983 GDKRLVGYFVPAS
-1996 GNGGSHDN
+1996 GNGGSHDS
-2004 TASVDLAAL
+2004 TELAAL
-2013 RARLGEVL
+2013 SARLGEVL

-2029 LAVLDALPLTVNG
+2029 LVVLDALPLTVNG
-2042 KLDRR
+2042 KLDRK
-2047 ALPAPDF
+2047 ALPAPDY
-2054 QVAGGGRG
+2054 QAADRGRG
-2062 PLTVQ
+2062 PATVQ
-2067 EEFLCSVFADVLGL
+2067 EELLCSVFAEVLGL

-2107 RSVFGAE
+2107 RSVFGVE
-2114 VPIRALF
+2114 VPIRTLF
-2121 EAPTPAALAGR
+2121 EAPTPAGLAGR
-2132 LTSSGARRQ
+2132 LTSSGAAR
-2141 PLVRVERGERVPLSF
+2141 PALVAMTRPKAAPLSF

-2171 ATYNIPVVLRL
+2171 ATYNIPVALRL
-2182 TGDLD
+2182 TGPLD
-2187 VEALRM
+2187 VEALRL

-2208 FPADEGRPYQQVLPL
+2208 FATLDGQPYQRILSVEEASVFLAVEQVAELE
-2223 PSSFDLSV
+2223 SAISEVAGHRFDLA
-2231 VEVEQ
+2231 
-2236 GGLAEAVAGLAGYA
+2236 AEI
-2250 FDLSAE
+2250 
-2256 LPLRAWLLRVGPGE
+2256 PLRAWLFEAGPDE
-2270 CVLVMVVH
+2270 HVLVIVVH

-2296 AYAARTSGRAP
+2296 AYTARTTGQVP
-2307 GWGPLAVQYADY
+2307 GWEPLVVQYADY
-2319 TLWQRELLGGETDPD
+2319 TLWQRELLGEEADPD
-2334 SVLNEQLGYWRGALA
+2334 SLLNEQLGYWRTALD
-2349 GVPEE
+2349 GVPQE
-2354 LVLPFDRSRPVVAS
+2354 LVLPFDRPRPAVAS
-2368 HRGGQV
+2368 YRGGRV
-2374 EICVPAEVHARVAE
+2374 EVRVPDEVHARVVE
-2388 LARAEGVTVF
+2388 LARARGVTVF
-2398 MVLHAALAVLLS
+2398 MVLQAALAVLLS
-2410 RVGAGSDIPVG
+2410 RVGAGRDIPVG

-2429 EALDDLVGFF
+2429 EAMDDLVGFF
-2439 VNTLVMRTDLSGDPS
+2439 VNTLVMRTDLSGDPT
-2454 FAGLLEQ
+2454 FASLLEQ
-2461 VRENS
+2461 VRENG

-2500 ALQNNAQAVLDLP
+2500 ALQNNAQALLDLP
-2513 GIDAAP
+2513 GIDAE
-2519 LPAGEPVA
+2519 LVPAGEPAA
-2527 KFDLSFTLAE
+2527 KFDLSFALVE
-2537 TFHTDTDTSI
+2537 TFHADMDTDTATSTDTRAETGT
-2547 GSRPAGLHGG
+2547 GSGNRPAGLHGG

-2588 HQHINAIEV
+2588 DQHIDAIEV

-2611 DTAREVPA
+2611 DTACDVPA
-2619 GTLPELFQARA
+2619 ATLPELFQAQA
-2630 ARTPDAVAVVF
+2630 ARTPDATAVVF
-2641 EGVEV
+2641 AGVELP
-2646 TYADL
+2646 YAEL
-2651 NARANRLARLLI
+2651 NERANRLARLLI
-2663 GRGVGPESLVAVMM
+2663 DRGVGPESLVAVMV
-2677 HRSVDLVV
+2677 HRSADLVV
-2685 ALLAVV
+2685 AFLAVT
-2691 KAGGAYVPVDPDY
+2691 KAGGAYLPIDPDY
-2704 PADRITYVLTD
+2704 PAERITYLLAD

-2723 SMDLVSRLTDSHPP
+2723 STDLASRLTDSHPP
-2737 YVAVDDPRTIT
+2737 YVAVDDPRT
-2748 ALEDLQ
+2748 AAVLEDFDDFDL
-2754 ATDPTDTERRTA
+2754 TDTERHSP
-2766 LLSAHPAYVIY
+2766 LLPAHPAYVIY
-2777 TSGSTGRPKGVSVT
+2777 TSGSTGQPKGVAVT
-2791 HQGLPSLIAVQ
+2791 HQGLPSLTAVQ
-2802 AEEFAI
+2802 AEEFGIA
-2808 TAGSRVLQ
+2808 AGSRVLQ

-2821 FDAAIWETVMALCNG
+2821 FDAAVWEMVMALCNG
-2836 ACLVSAASHDLLPGQ
+2836 ACLVSAASPDLLPGQ
-2851 ALVRLVAER
+2851 ALVRLVAEN
-2860 SVTHALLPPAVLAL
+2860 SVTHALLPPAALAL
-2874 LEPDSLPSITTLIT
+2874 LEPGSLPSMTTLIT

-2893 SQDLVT
+2893 SQNLVAG
-2899 RWAEGRRLINAYGPT
+2899 WADGRRLVNAYGPT

-2919 ATVTSP
+2919 ATTTDP
-2925 LSTSGHST
+2925 LSADDRGT
-2933 PPIGKPVPNTRV
+2933 PPIGTPVPNTRV
-2945 YVLDAALRPVPVG
+2945 YVLDSTLRPVPPG
-2958 VAGELYIA
+2958 VAGELYVA

-2981 AQRFVANPFG
+2981 AQRFVANPFTP
-2991 GRGERMYR
+2991 GERMYR
-2999 TGDLARWND
+2999 TGDLARWNA
-3008 DGHLEYLGRTDDQVK
+3008 DGQVEYLGRTDDQVK
-3023 IRGFRIEPGEV
+3023 IRGFRIELGEV
-3034 EAVLTALPSVAQSAV
+3034 EAALTAHSSVAQSAV

-3057 DKRLVGYLVPATGH
+3057 DKRLVGYLVPTTAH

-3095 ALVVLDALPLT
+3095 ALVVLDELPLT
-3106 VNGKLDRRALP
+3106 ANGKLDRRALP
-3117 APDFQPAGGGRG
+3117 APDYQTADRGRG
-3129 PSTVQEEILCTVF
+3129 PATVQEEVLCSVF

-3147 LPQVGVDD
+3147 LPSVGVDD

-3176 RGISVDVRSLF
+3176 RGVSVDVRSLF
-3187 TAPTAAGLA
+3187 AAPTAAGLA
-3196 ASDGRAEVAVPDN
+3196 ASDARAEVVVPEN
-3209 RIPDHTLTI
+3209 RIPDNALTI
-3218 SPDMLPLVDLTREEI
+3218 SPDMLPLVDLTRGEI
-3233 DRIVVR
+3233 DRIVAR

-3338 GPDDD
+3338 GPDDE

-3366 YTTADPVNGQWL
+3366 YMATDPVNGQWL

-3386 ISDHTTLDVLLKE
+3386 ISDHTTLDVLLQE
-3399 VRSFIEGR
+3399 VRSFITGR

-3427 VAQEEHQ
+3427 VTQEEHQ

-3448 APFGLLDVRGDGSGV
+3448 APFGLLDVRGDGTGV
-3463 AESRRVMDAELAR
+3463 VESRRVMEAELAQ

-3530 GLFINSLPVRVRTH
+3530 GLFINSLPVRVQTH
-3544 GARVMDTVRSVQN
+3544 GAQVMDTVRSVQN

-3595 RNAEPGT
+3595 RSTEPAT
-3602 DSGLDGIALLYAQ
+3602 DSRLDGIELLYDQ
-3615 ERTNYPIGLNV
+3615 ERTNYPIGLSV

-3639 AEPVSGESL
+3639 AEPVSGASL

-3669 QISTVDVLDPAER
+3669 RISTVDVLDPVER
-3682 ERVLVEWND
+3682 HRILTEWND
-3691 TAREVPVGTLPEL
+3691 TARDVPAATLPGL
-3704 FQARAARTP
+3704 FQAQAARTP
-3713 DATAVAFEDVELSY
+3713 DATALVFEDVELSY
-3727 AELNARANRLA
+3727 TELNARANRLA

-3751 VAVMMHRS
+3751 VAVMLARS
-3759 ADLVVALLAVTKA
+3759 VDLVVASLAVTKA

-3784 AERITYVLTDA
+3784 ADRITYMLTDA
-3795 RPLLVLTGTDL
+3795 EPLLVLTSMDL
-3806 ASRLTS
+3806 ASRLTD
-3812 EELSHLAVDDPRTTI
+3812 SHPSHVAVDDPRTTA
-3827 ALEDLQD
+3827 ALADFD
-3834 TDPTDTER
+3834 DSDPTDAER
-3842 RTTLLPAHPAY
+3842 RTALLPAHPAY

-3858 GSTGQPKGVAV
+3858 GSTGRPKGVAV
-3869 THQGLPSLAAVQAE
+3869 THQGLPSLAAAQAE
-3883 ELAITAGSRVLQFAS
+3883 EFGIAAGSRVLQFAS

-3922 SHDLLPGQALVRLVA
+3922 SPDLLPGQALVRLVA
-3937 ERSVTHATLPPAA
+3937 ENSVTHATLPPAA
-3950 LALLEPDSLPSVTT
+3950 LALLEPGSLPSITT
-3964 LITAGEALNQNLV
+3964 LVTAGEALSQNLV
-3977 TQWADGRRLINA
+3977 AGWAEGRRLVNA

-3996 VCATA
+3996 VCAT
-4001 TSPLSANEHSTPPI
+4001 TTGLLSAEDHDTPPV

-4026 LDAALRPV
+4026 LDPALRPV
-4034 PVGVAGELYIAGV
+4034 PPGVAGELYLAGAS
-4047 GLARG
+4047 LARG
-4052 YFDRPG
+4052 YLDRPG
-4058 LTAQRFVANPFIPGE
+4058 LTAQRFVANPFTPGE

-4083 WRPDGVLDFLG
+4083 WRTDGVLDFLG
-4094 RTDDQVK
+4094 RADDQVK
-4101 IRGFRIEPGEVEAAL
+4101 VRGFRIELGEVEAAL
-4116 LAHPSVAQAAV
+4116 TAYSSVAQAAV
-4127 MVREDRSG
+4127 VVREDRPG

-4143 VPNGGNTPQAD
+4143 VPASGPEGVDIAVMRGH
-4154 SAALRV
+4154 LRGV
-4160 HLGAMLPEYMVP
+4160 LPEYMVP

-4196 PDFQVAGGG
+4196 PDYQAADLG
-4205 RGPLTVQEEF
+4205 RAPANVQEEL
-4215 LCSVFA
+4215 LCTVFA
-4221 EVLGLPMVGVDD
+4221 EVLGLPEVGVED

-4240 HSLLAVQLTNRI
+4240 HSLLAVTLINRI
-4252 RTDLGVEVAMRA
+4252 RTALGVEVAMRA

-4273 LAQQLTDSGAARP
+4273 LAQRLTDSGAARP
-4286 ALVAMTRPK
+4286 ALVAMTRPG
-4295 AVPLS
+4295 VLPVS
-4300 FAQQRLWFLG
+4300 YAQQRLWFLG
-4310 ELEGPSATYNIPL
+4310 ELEGPSATYNIPV
-4323 ALRLTGSLDVQA
+4323 ALRLTGDVDVE
-4335 LKAALR
+4335 ALR
-4341 DVVGRHEVLRTVFPA
+4341 LALGDVLGRHEVLRTVFA
-4356 DEGRPYQEILPLPSS
+4356 SDEGSPYQRVLPSPSS
-4371 FDLSVVEVEQG
+4371 FDLPVVGVE
-4382 GLAEAVAGLAGHA
+4382 EEGLAGMVAELACHA
-4395 FDLAAELPL
+4395 FDLAAEVPL
-4404 RAWLLHA
+4404 RAWLLRV
-4411 GPGECVLVMVV
+4411 GSGECALVMVV

-4434 LARDVSVAYAA
+4434 LARDVSVAYTA
-4445 RSRGE
+4445 RANGRA
-4450 VPGWGPLAV
+4450 PGWEPLGV

-4473 GETDPD
+4473 EEADPD
-4479 SVLNEQLGYW
+4479 SLLNEQLAYW
-4489 RGALAGVPEELVLPF
+4489 RKALDGVPQELVLPF
-4504 DRSRPVVASHRGG
+4504 DRPRPAVASYRGG
-4517 QVEVRVPAEVH
+4517 RVEVRVPAEVH
-4528 ARVAELARAEGVT
+4528 ARMVELARARGVT
-4541 VFMVLHAALAVLL
+4541 VFMVVQAALAVLL
-4554 SRVGAGSDIPVGT
+4554 SRVGAGRDIPVGI

-4590 RTDLSGDPSFVGL
+4590 RTDLSGDPTFAGL
-4603 LEQVRENS
+4603 LEQVRENG

-4645 ALQNNAQ
+4645 ALQNNAP
-4652 AVLDLPGIHTE
+4652 AVLDLPGIDAA
-4663 PLPTGEPAAKFDLFF
+4663 PLPIGEPAAKFDLFF
-4678 SLSETFHTNTNTGS
+4678 SLSETFTNTDTRANSGTGS
-4692 GADTSTGTG
+4692 GN
-4701 SRPAGLHGGI
+4701 RPAGLHGGI
-4711 DYALDLF
+4711 DYAVDLF

-4730 VHVLDTVTR
+4730 VRVLDTVTR

-4744 VSVVDVLSEEERH
+4744 VSGVEVLSAEERH
-4757 RVVAGWNDTVQEV
+4757 RVVAGWNETVQEV

-4829 VPRSVDLIVGLLAV
+4829 VPRSVDLVVGLLAV

-4882 RIATGPALLLD
+4882 RMDTGPALLLD

-4901 GALPADVPGD
+4901 GALPTDAPGD
-4911 EERTGPLLPQHPAY
+4911 EERTGPLLPEHPAY

-4977 QEILSALLDGK
+4977 QEVLSALLDGK
-4988 TLVIPD
+4988 TLVVPD
-4994 EATRRNPEE
+4994 EEIRRNPEE

-5026 GEAVAERGTDL
+5026 GEAVAEQGTDL

-5049 LVLGDRV
+5049 LVLSDRV
-5056 RDLCGAVGTVLH
+5056 RDLCGAAGTVLH

-5079 TAHTLSADRAAWPG
+5079 TAHTLPADRAAWPG
-5093 GTAPIGRPVWNTR
+5093 GAAPIGRPVWNTR
-5106 VYVLDAA
+5106 VYVLDPA
-5113 LRPVP
+5113 LQPVP

-5123 ELYVAGAQ
+5123 ELYVSGAQ

-5179 DDQVKVRGFR
+5179 DGQVKVRGFR
-5189 IELGEVEAALSAHPS
+5189 VELGEVEAALSTHPF

-5229 GGSTG
+5229 GGNTS
-5234 SDGDTAGVDLAALRV
+5234 SDGETADVDRAALRA
-5249 HLGARLPEH
+5249 HLGAMLPQY

-5264 VVLESLPLTVNGK
+5264 VVLESLPLTANGK
-5277 LDRRGLSAPEYTPSA
+5277 LNRRELPAPDHTASAPSP
-5292 PIREPSSIQE
+5292 EPSSVQE

-5307 MFAEGLNVPHIGVE
+5307 LFAEELNVPHIGVE
-5321 DNFFEFGG
+5321 DNFFERGG
-5329 HSLLAVKLVSRIR
+5329 HSLLAVKLVRRIR
-5342 SVMGVDVSLQMLM
+5342 TVMGVDVSLRMLM
-5355 EAPSVAGLAHRLSL
+5355 EAPSVAGLAYRLSL
-5369 PAMKDSLRT
+5369 PEIRESLRT

-5400 SWCFAPLAGFVPAG
+5400 SWCFAPLAGFVPPG

-5436 EMAEEYVNELRT
+5436 EMAEEYVKELRT

-5489 APAPFGTLNSD
+5489 APAPLDTLDSD
-5500 ETGRESADLI
+5500 KTVR
-5510 RQAIQERDGSD
+5510 
-5521 HDDHADASDVL
+5521 DDHESASDVL

-5551 ISEEEAEVRARIIAN
+5551 ISDEDAEVRARIIAN
-5566 NTRIYVKHYPRRFH
+5566 NTRIYVNHYPRRFH

-5587 SDELD
+5587 SDELE
-5592 DGSGRAMWQPY
+5592 DGWGRAMWQPY
-5603 TSGRIS
+5603 ASGHIS

-5622 PPMLSLLWDSIADWL
+5622 PPMLSLLWNAIADWL
-5637 STQPDTS
+5637 STEKGRES
-5644 ASE
+5644 FG

>member
-1 MKWINIAVKL
+1 
-11 LNWLLLVWS
+11 
-20 ASVDRG
+20 
-26 MEMSGSHDG
+26 
-35 RRELMAGQLG
+35 MAGQLG

-63 YIEIHGKVNTDLFE
+63 YIQIHGKVDTGFFE
-77 AATRRVVQE
+77 AAVRRVVQE
-86 VDCFHLRFEGTAGE
+86 VDCLRLRFEGTADE
-100 VPQQYFDLRSDW
+100 VPRQYFDLRDDW

-121 EEDPRSSAESWMRAD
+121 EADPRSSAQSWMRAD
-136 MRRPTDLQGGE
+136 MRRPVDLQSGE
-147 LFAHAV
+147 LFTHAL
-153 FKVDEDLFFWYQRI
+153 FKVAEDLFFWYQRM
-167 HHIIADGLTGP
+167 HHIIADGLAGAR
-178 LIAARVAAVYAA
+178 IAARVAEVYTA
-190 LLAGESLTDG
+190 LMAGESLTDSAR
-200 TLPSSSVLMDADADY
+200 PSSSVLMDADADY
-215 RVSAEFELDR
+215 RVSAEFEQDR
-225 EYWTERLSDRPQAV
+225 QYWTERLSDRPETV

-247 TTPHELT
+247 TAPHELT
-254 RHTLRIHPDAA
+254 RHSLHIPPDAA
-265 AELRSSARRLGTS
+265 AEIRSSARRLGTS
-278 LSGLAIAASAAYL
+278 LSGLAVAASAAYL

-305 VMGRASALRD
+305 VMGRTSALRD
-315 VPGMTANIV
+315 IPGMTANII

-332 KAAVRELVKQVSRG
+332 RATVRELVKQVARG

-355 YRYEDILRDLKLVGR
+355 YRYEDILRDLKLVGG
-370 SGLYPLLVNIVS
+370 SGLYPLLINIVS
-382 FDYDLRFGDAPS
+382 FDYDLKFGDALS
-394 SAHALGGINFNDLSI
+394 SAHGLGGINFNDLSI

-420 SVVVEANPELYTR
+420 SVVVEANPDLYSR
-433 GAVHEHAAKF
+433 RAVHEHAAKF

-451 RSTAEARVHQITLMS
+451 RATAEERVHQITLMS
-466 RSEQRLVLEDW
+466 RSEQRLVLEEW

-484 PAGTLPELF
+484 PAATLPELF
-493 QARAAR
+493 QAQAAR
-499 TPDAVAVVFEGVEVT
+499 TPDAVAVVFEGIEVT
-514 YGDLNAR
+514 YADLDAR
-521 ANRLARLL
+521 ANRLARFL
-529 IGRGVG
+529 IDRGVG

-584 PLLVLTSMDLVSRL
+584 PVLVLTSTDLASRL

-604 YVAVDDPRTAIALED
+604 YAAVDDPRTSAALED
-619 LQDTD
+619 IQG
-624 LTDTERRATLLPAH
+624 TDTADTEARTTLSPAH

-647 STGRPKGVSVPHAG
+647 STGRPKGVAVPHAG

-699 LLQGATMVVAKPSGH
+699 LLQGATLVVAKPAGH

-720 AELIQRERVTIAH
+720 AELIQREHVTIAH

-763 LPGDVAG
+763 LPSDVVG
-770 QFRNVLDVPLHNLYG
+770 QFRHLLDVPLHNLYG

-816 RVYVLDAAL
+816 QVYVLDAAL

-834 ELYLAGVQLARGY
+834 ELYLAGIQLARGY

-856 RFVANPFT
+856 RFVANPFNPA
-864 SGERMYRTGD
+864 ERMYRTGD

-879 ADGQLEYL
+879 TDGQLEYL
-887 GRTDDQVKVRG
+887 GRTDDQVKIRG
-898 FRIEPGEIEAVLT
+898 FRIELGEVEAVL
-911 ALPSVAQSA
+911 AAHPSVAQSA

-925 DRPGDKRLVG
+925 DRPGDKRLVA

-943 EGADIAAMRR
+943 QGVDIAVMRR
-953 HLQGVLPEYM
+953 HLHEVLPEYM
-963 VPSALAVLDALP
+963 VPSALVVLDVLP

-988 APDFQVAGGGRGPLT
+988 APDYQVADGGRGPAS
-1003 VQEEFLCSVFADVL
+1003 VQEELLCSVFAEIL
-1017 GLSTVGVEDN
+1017 GLSMVGVEDN

-1049 GAEVPIRALFEA
+1049 GAEVPIRTLFEA
-1061 PTPAALAGR
+1061 PTAAALAER
-1070 LASSGA
+1070 LTSSGA

-1083 VERGERVP
+1083 VERPERVP

-1109 ATYNIPLALRLTGS
+1109 ATYNIPLTLRLTGS
-1123 LDVQALKAALRDVV
+1123 LDVAALKAALRDLV

-1146 FPTVDGQPYQQIL
+1146 FATVDGQPYQQIL
-1159 PAENAPVP
+1159 SAEMASVS
-1167 LAVERV
+1167 LAVEQV
-1173 ADLEAAITEI
+1173 TDLESAINEV
-1183 AGHHFDLATEIP
+1183 AGHRFDLATEIP
-1195 LRAWLFETGPDEHVL
+1195 VRTWLFEAGPDEHVL
-1210 MIMVHHIAGDG
+1210 VMVVHHIAGDG

-1229 DLSAAYAARSTGQAL
+1229 DLSAAYTARSTGQTP
-1244 ERAPLPVQ
+1244 EWAPLSVQ
-1252 YADYSLWQRELLGD
+1252 YADYSLWQRQLLGEEAD
-1266 ETDPDSLLTEQ
+1266 AASVLAQQ
-1277 LAYWRQALAG
+1277 LGYWREALAD
-1287 LPEEL
+1287 LPQEL
-1292 ALPFD
+1292 TLPFD
-1297 RSRPPVVS
+1297 RPRPTMSS
-1305 HRGGSV
+1305 HQGGRV
-1311 ELTIDAQVH
+1311 ELTIDVQIHNA
-1320 QGLAELARAQGVTVF
+1320 LAELARAQGVTVF

-1346 HRLGAGDDI
+1346 HRIGAGDDI
-1355 PVGTPVAGR
+1355 PVGTSIAGR

-1400 EVDLGAYTHQ
+1400 EADLGAYTHQ
-1410 DVPFERLVEDLAPA
+1410 DVPFERLVEDLAPV

-1441 TAEARLDL
+1441 TVEARLDL

-1459 GVLPAKFDLDFQ
+1459 AVLPAKFDLDFQ
-1471 IAEQITDGGAPAGL
+1471 IAEQITDGGTPAGL
-1485 TGLITYATDLFDP
+1485 SGLITYATDLFDP

-1533 RERILSGWNDTTHEV
+1533 RERILSGWNDTTYEV
-1548 PPATLAELFEAQ
+1548 AQATLAELFEAQ

-1571 FDGTELTYAELNARA
+1571 FDGTEFTYSELNARA

-1596 GARPEERVAVMMDR
+1596 GARPEERVAVLMDR

-1617 LLAVVKTGAAYVPID
+1617 LLAVIKTGAAYVPID
-1632 PAYPADRITYTLNDA
+1632 PAYAADRITYMLDDA
-1647 QATLL
+1647 HVTLL
-1652 VTHQAMTGAV
+1652 VTHQAMAGAA
-1662 DDGVTRVVTDA
+1662 DDGVTRIVTDA
-1673 PDTTAALSTM
+1673 PDSTAALSTM
-1683 AGENLTD
+1683 AGENLTN

-1722 AAVSYYLTWA
+1722 AAVSSYLNWA
-1732 SGAYPGLSG
+1732 VSAYPGLSG

-1760 TLISGGALHIADI
+1760 TLISGGVLHIADI
-1773 RDGLR
+1773 RDGLP
-1778 AEPAPTFLKVTPSHL
+1778 AEAAPTFLKVTPSHL

-1818 EQLTRWRSAHHDVLI
+1818 EQLTRWRSVHHDVLI

-1857 ALGGVPIGRSVPN
+1857 VLGGVPIGRSVPN
-1870 MRVFV
+1870 MKVFV
-1875 LDAALRPVPV
+1875 LDAALRPVPP

-1891 YLAGVQLARGYH
+1891 YLAGVQLARGYLG
-1903 ARPGLTAQ
+1903 RPRLTAE
-1911 RFVANPFIPGER
+1911 RFVANPYGGSGER
-1923 MYRTGDLARW
+1923 MYRTGDLVRW
-1933 NAEGQLEYLGRT
+1933 TADGQLQYLGRT

-1950 VRGFR
+1950 IRGFR
-1955 IEPGEV
+1955 IELGEV
-1961 EAVLTALPSVAQSAV
+1961 EAVLAAHPSVAQSTV
-1976 VVREDRP
+1976 VVREERP
-1983 GDKRLVGYLVPAG
+1983 GDKRLVGYIVPAS
-1996 GNGGSHDN
+1996 GNGGSHVS

-2013 RARLGEVL
+2013 RACLGEVL

-2029 LAVLDALPLTVNG
+2029 LVVLDVLPLTVNG

-2047 ALPAPDF
+2047 ALPAPDY
-2054 QVAGGGRG
+2054 QVADGGRG
-2062 PLTVQ
+2062 PASVQ
-2067 EEFLCSVFADVLGL
+2067 EELLCSVFAEILGL
-2081 PTVGVEDNFFE
+2081 SMVGVEDNFFE

-2114 VPIRALF
+2114 VPIRTLF
-2121 EAPTPAALAGR
+2121 EAPTAAALAER

-2141 PLVRVERGERVPLSF
+2141 PLVRVERPERVPLSF

-2171 ATYNIPVVLRL
+2171 ATYNIPVAVRL

-2193 ALGDVVGRHEVLRTV
+2193 ALSDVVGRHEVLRTV
-2208 FPADEGRPYQQVLPL
+2208 FPTDEGRPRQEILAP
-2223 PSSFDLSV
+2223 PSSFALPV
-2231 VEVEQ
+2231 VEVER
-2236 GGLAEAVAGLAGYA
+2236 GSLTEAVAGLAGHA
-2250 FDLSAE
+2250 FDLAAE
-2256 LPLRAWLLRVGPGE
+2256 LPLRAWLLRVVPGE

-2285 SMGPLARDVSV
+2285 SMGALATDVSV
-2296 AYAARTSGRAP
+2296 AYAARSTGRVP
-2307 GWGPLAVQYADY
+2307 DWEPLVVQYADY
-2319 TLWQRELLGGETDPD
+2319 TVWQRELLGEETDPD
-2334 SVLNEQLGYWRGALA
+2334 SVLNEQLGYWRKALD
-2349 GVPEE
+2349 GVPQE
-2354 LVLPFDRSRPVVAS
+2354 LVLPFDRPRPAVAS
-2368 HRGGQV
+2368 HRGGRV
-2374 EICVPAEVHARVAE
+2374 EILVPAGVHARVAE

-2398 MVLHAALAVLLS
+2398 MVLQAALAVLLS
-2410 RVGAGSDIPVG
+2410 RLGAGSDIPVG

-2439 VNTLVMRTDLSGDPS
+2439 VNTLVMRTDLSGDPT

-2461 VRENS
+2461 VRENG

-2500 ALQNNAQAVLDLP
+2500 TLQNNAEAVLDLP
-2513 GIDAAP
+2513 GVDATP

-2527 KFDLSFTLAE
+2527 KFDLSFALAE
-2537 TFHTDTDTSI
+2537 TFHTNTDTDADT
-2547 GSRPAGLHGG
+2547 GNRPAGLHGV
-2557 IDYALDLFDRET
+2557 IDYALSLFDRET

-2588 HQHINAIEV
+2588 LQHVNAIEV
-2597 LDPAERERI
+2597 LDPAEREQI
-2606 LVEWN
+2606 LGEWN
-2611 DTAREVPA
+2611 DTARDVPA
-2619 GTLPELFQARA
+2619 VTLPELFQAQA
-2630 ARTPDAVAVVF
+2630 ARTPEATAVVF
-2641 EGVEV
+2641 AGVEV

-2651 NARANRLARLLI
+2651 NERANRLARLLI
-2663 GRGVGPESLVAVMM
+2663 DRGVGPESLVAVMLE
-2677 HRSVDLVV
+2677 RSIDLSV
-2685 ALLAVV
+2685 ALLAVT
-2691 KAGGAYVPVDPDY
+2691 KAGGAYLPIDPDY
-2704 PADRITYVLTD
+2704 PAERITYLFTD
-2715 ARPLLVLT
+2715 AQPLLVLT
-2723 SMDLVSRLTDSHPP
+2723 STGMASRLTHSHPP
-2737 YVAVDDPRTIT
+2737 YVAVDDPRTTT
-2748 ALEDLQ
+2748 ALEGLDD
-2754 ATDPTDTERRTA
+2754 TDPTDTERRST
-2766 LLSAHPAYVIY
+2766 LLPAHPAYVIY
-2777 TSGSTGRPKGVSVT
+2777 TSGSTGQPKGVAVT
-2791 HQGLPSLIAVQ
+2791 HLGLPSLSAVQ

-2821 FDAAIWETVMALCNG
+2821 FDAAVWEMVMALCNG
-2836 ACLVSAASHDLLPGQ
+2836 ACLVLAAPHDLLPGQ

-2874 LEPDSLPSITTLIT
+2874 LEPDSLASITTLIT

-2893 SQDLVT
+2893 NQNLVSH
-2899 RWAEGRRLINAYGPT
+2899 WAEGRRLINAYGPT

-2919 ATVTSP
+2919 ATVTGP
-2925 LSTSGHST
+2925 LSADAHNAPHIGT
-2933 PPIGKPVPNTRV
+2933 PVANTRV

-2991 GRGERMYR
+2991 GQGERMYR
-2999 TGDLARWND
+2999 TGDLVRWNAA
-3008 DGHLEYLGRTDDQVK
+3008 GQLEYLGRTDDQVK
-3023 IRGFRIEPGEV
+3023 IRGFRIELGEV
-3034 EAVLTALPSVAQSAV
+3034 EAALSAHPSVAQSAV

-3057 DKRLVGYLVPATGH
+3057 DKRLVGYLVPATSPS
-3071 TGGVDTAALR
+3071 GGVDTAELR

-3117 APDFQPAGGGRG
+3117 APDYQAADSGRG

-3176 RGISVDVRSLF
+3176 RGISVDVRALF
-3187 TAPTAAGLA
+3187 AAPTAAGLA
-3196 ASDGRAEVAVPDN
+3196 GSDGRAEVAVPEN
-3209 RIPDHTLTI
+3209 RIPDNALTI
-3218 SPDMLPLVDLTREEI
+3218 SPDMLPLVDLTRGEI
-3233 DRIVVR
+3233 DRIVAR

-3268 SGDGTD
+3268 SGDGSD

-3315 LREPVQVVVRRAAIP
+3315 LPEPVQVVVRRAAIP

-3338 GPDDD
+3338 GPDDE

-3352 PGSMDIGQAPLIRV
+3352 PGAMDIGQAPLIRV
-3366 YTTADPVNGQWL
+3366 YTAADPVNDQWL

-3386 ISDHTTLDVLLKE
+3386 ISDHTTLDVLLEE
-3399 VRSFIEGR
+3399 VRAFIEGG

-3434 RYFSTLLGDVTEPT
+3434 KYFSTLLGDVTEPT
-3448 APFGLLDVRGDGSGV
+3448 APFGLLDVRGDGTGV
-3463 AESRRVMDAELAR
+3463 VESRRVMDAELAQ

-3530 GLFINSLPVRVRTH
+3530 GLFINSLPVRVQTR
-3544 GARVMDTVRSVQN
+3544 GAQGLDMVRSVQN

-3595 RNAEPGT
+3595 RNAESGT
-3602 DSGLDGIALLYAQ
+3602 DKSLEGITLLYDQ
-3615 ERTNYPIGLNV
+3615 ERTNYPIGLSV
-3626 DDTGDGFTLTVQV
+3626 DDTGDGFILTVQV

-3648 CAMVHTAAEGVV
+3648 CAMIQTAAEGVV

-3669 QISTVDVLDPAER
+3669 QIGTVDVFDPAER
-3682 ERVLVEWND
+3682 HRLLGEWND
-3691 TAREVPVGTLPEL
+3691 TAREVPAVTLPEL
-3704 FQARAARTP
+3704 FQAQAARTP
-3713 DATAVAFEDVELSY
+3713 DATAVVFEDVELSY
-3727 AELNARANRLA
+3727 AELNERANRLA
-3738 RLLIDRGVGPESL
+3738 RLLIGRGVGPESL

-3759 ADLVVALLAVTKA
+3759 ADLVVALLAVTKT

-3784 AERITYVLTDA
+3784 AERITYLLTDA
-3795 RPLLVLTGTDL
+3795 QPLLVVTSTDL
-3806 ASRLTS
+3806 ASRLAGGEPS
-3812 EELSHLAVDDPRTTI
+3812 YLAVDDLRSTT
-3827 ALEDLQD
+3827 ALEALDD

-3842 RTTLLPAHPAY
+3842 RSTLLPAQPAY

-3869 THQGLPSLAAVQAE
+3869 THLGLPSLSAVQADE
-3883 ELAITAGSRVLQFAS
+3883 FAITAGSRVLQFAS
-3898 ASFDAAIW
+3898 ASFDAAVW
-3906 ETVMAL
+3906 EMVMAL
-3912 CNGACLVSAA
+3912 CNGACLVLAA
-3922 SHDLLPGQALVRLVA
+3922 PHDLLPGQALERLVA
-3937 ERSVTHATLPPAA
+3937 ERSITHATLPPAA
-3950 LALLEPDSLPSVTT
+3950 LALLEPDGLPSITT
-3964 LITAGEALNQNLV
+3964 LITAGEALNENLV
-3977 TQWADGRRLINA
+3977 TRWAGGRRLINA

-3996 VCATA
+3996 VCATI
-4001 TSPLSANEHSTPPI
+4001 TSPLSADEHNAPHI

-4026 LDAALRPV
+4026 LDSALRPV
-4034 PVGVAGELYIAGV
+4034 PVGVAGELYIAGA

-4052 YFDRPG
+4052 YLDRPG
-4058 LTAQRFVANPFIPGE
+4058 LTAQRFVANPFNPGE

-4101 IRGFRIEPGEVEAAL
+4101 IRGFRIELGEVEAV
-4116 LAHPSVAQAAV
+4116 LAAHSSVAQSAV
-4127 MVREDRSG
+4127 VVREDRPG

-4143 VPNGGNTPQAD
+4143 VPATSPSGGVDTAE
-4154 SAALRV
+4154 LRA

-4196 PDFQVAGGG
+4196 PDYQAADSG
-4205 RGPLTVQEEF
+4205 RGPSTVQEEI
-4215 LCSVFA
+4215 LCTVFA
-4221 EVLGLPMVGVDD
+4221 EVLGLPQVGVDD

-4252 RTDLGVEVAMRA
+4252 RTHLGVEVAMRA

-4273 LAQQLTDSGAARP
+4273 LAQRLTDSGAARP
-4286 ALVAMTRPK
+4286 ALVAMTRPQT
-4295 AVPLS
+4295 VPVS

-4310 ELEGPSATYNIPL
+4310 ELEGPSATYNIPV
-4323 ALRLTGSLDVQA
+4323 ALRLTGDLDVE
-4335 LKAALR
+4335 ALR
-4341 DVVGRHEVLRTVFPA
+4341 IALGDVVARHEVLRTVFAA
-4356 DEGRPYQEILPLPSS
+4356 DEGRPYQMILPSPPS
-4371 FDLSVVEVEQG
+4371 FDLPVIEVEQE
-4382 GLAEAVAGLAGHA
+4382 GLTEAVAGLAAHA

-4404 RAWLLHA
+4404 RAWLLRVV
-4411 GPGECVLVMVV
+4411 PGECVLVMVV

-4434 LARDVSVAYAA
+4434 LARDLSVAYTA
-4445 RSRGE
+4445 RVAGRAPDWE
-4450 VPGWGPLAV
+4450 PLVV

-4464 TLWQRELLG
+4464 TVWQRELLG
-4473 GETDPD
+4473 EETDPD

-4489 RGALAGVPEELVLPF
+4489 RKALDGVPQELVLPF
-4504 DRSRPVVASHRGG
+4504 DRPRPAVASHRGG
-4517 QVEVRVPAEVH
+4517 RVEILVPAGVH

-4541 VFMVLHAALAVLL
+4541 VFMVLQAALAVLL
-4554 SRVGAGSDIPVGT
+4554 SRLGAGSDIPVGT

-4590 RTDLSGDPSFVGL
+4590 RTDLSGDPTFAGL
-4603 LEQVRENS
+4603 LEQVRENG

-4652 AVLDLPGIHTE
+4652 AVLDLPGIHIE
-4663 PLPTGEPAAKFDLFF
+4663 PLPTGEPAAKFDLFIA
-4678 SLSETFHTNTNTGS
+4678 LSETFHTNTD
-4692 GADTSTGTG
+4692 ADSGTG
-4701 SRPAGLHGGI
+4701 NRPAGLRGGI
-4711 DYALDLF
+4711 EYAVDLF
-4718 DRETVETLAERF
+4718 DPESVEVLAERF
-4730 VHVLDTVTR
+4730 VRVLDTVTR

-4757 RVVAGWNDTVQEV
+4757 RVVARWNDTAQEV
-4770 PGAALPE
+4770 PGATLPE

-4783 AKHPDA
+4783 AKQPDA

-4796 AEVTYA
+4796 AEVTYS

-4822 ERIVGLA
+4822 ECIVGLA

-4864 MLADAVP
+4864 MLADAAP

-4893 DPAVVAEL
+4893 DPEVVAEL
-4901 GALPADVPGD
+4901 GALTADVPGD

-4988 TLVIPD
+4988 TLVVPD
-4994 EATRRNPEE
+4994 EEIRRNPEE
-5003 FVAWLREQKATE
+5003 FVAWLRQQKATE

-5026 GEAVAERGTDL
+5026 GEAVAEQGTDL
-5037 PWLRHVSQAGEA
+5037 PLLRHVSQAGEA
-5049 LVLGDRV
+5049 LVLSDRV
-5056 RDLCGAVGTVLH
+5056 RGLCGAAGTVLH

-5079 TAHTLSADRAAWPG
+5079 TAHTLPADRAAWPG
-5093 GTAPIGRPVWNTR
+5093 GAAPIGRPVWNTR
-5106 VYVLDAA
+5106 VYVLDPA

-5123 ELYVAGAQ
+5123 ELYVSGAQ

-5204 VAQAAVMVRED
+5204 VAQAVVMVRED
-5215 RPGDKRLVGYLVPN
+5215 RPGDKRLVGYLVPT
-5229 GGSTG
+5229 GGTTR
-5234 SDGDTAGVDLAALRV
+5234 SDGITAGVDLAALRA
-5249 HLGARLPEH
+5249 HLGAMLPEY

-5264 VVLESLPLTVNGK
+5264 VILEGLPLTVTGK
-5277 LDRRGLSAPEYTPSA
+5277 LDRRKLSAPDYTRSA
-5292 PIREPSSIQE
+5292 PSREPSSIQE

-5307 MFAEGLNVPHIGVE
+5307 IFAEGLNVPYIGVD
-5321 DNFFEFGG
+5321 DNFFECGG

-5342 SVMGVDVSLQMLM
+5342 SIMGVDVSVQVLM
-5355 EAPSVAGLAHRLSL
+5355 QAPSVAGLAHRLSL
-5369 PAMKDSLRT
+5369 PEMKESLRT

-5400 SWCFAPLAGFVPAG
+5400 SWCFAPLAGFVPPD
-5414 IPLYGLQARDVD
+5414 IPLYGLQSRDAD
-5426 GAGELPGSIR
+5426 AAGELPGSIR
-5436 EMAEEYVNELRT
+5436 QMAEEYIKELRT

-5489 APAPFGTLNSD
+5489 APAPLDTHDSD
-5500 ETGRESADLI
+5500 KTGQESADLI
-5510 RQAIQERDGSD
+5510 RQVTQAHDGNS
-5521 HDDHADASDVL
+5521 HDEHADAGEIF

-5566 NTRIYVKHYPRRFH
+5566 NTRIYVKHYPRKFH

-5587 SDELD
+5587 SDELE

-5609 ESRLPCSHDEMAD
+5609 ESRLPCSHDDMAN
-5622 PPMLSLLWDSIADWL
+5622 PPMLSLLWDSIAGWL
-5637 STQPDTS
+5637 PTTKDSKFFG
-5644 ASE
+5644 

>member
-1 MKWINIAVKL
+1 M
-11 LNWLLLVWS
+11 
-20 ASVDRG
+20 
-26 MEMSGSHDG
+26 
-35 RRELMAGQLG
+35 
-45 VWHAQ
+45 
-50 QLNPDNPIYNMGE
+50 NPDNPIYNMGE
-63 YIEIHGKVNTDLFE
+63 YIEIHGVVNTDFFE
-77 AATRRVVQE
+77 VAARRVVQE
-86 VDCFHLRFEGTAGE
+86 VDCFHLRFEGTAPEGTADE
-100 VPQQYFDLRSDW
+100 LPRQYFGLRSDW
-112 LFHVIDVSG
+112 PFPVIDVSG
-121 EEDPRSSAESWMRAD
+121 EEDPRSTAESWMRAD
-136 MRRPTDLQGGE
+136 MRRPVDLQGGE
-147 LFAHAV
+147 LFSHAL

-167 HHIIADGLTGP
+167 HHIIADGLAGP
-178 LIAARVAAVYAA
+178 LIAARVAAVYTA
-190 LLAGESLTDG
+190 LLAGESVTDPA
-200 TLPSSSVLMDADADY
+200 LPSTSVLMDADAAY
-215 RVSAEFELDR
+215 RASAAFELDR
-225 EYWTERLSDRPQAV
+225 EYWTERLADRPRPV
-239 SLSGREPS
+239 GLSGREPS

-254 RHTLRIHPDAA
+254 RHTLHIPPGAA

-278 LSGLAIAASAAYL
+278 LSGLSIAASAAYL
-291 HRATGQEDVILGVP
+291 HRTTGQEDLVLGVP
-305 VMGRASALRD
+305 VMGRATALRD
-315 VPGMTANIV
+315 VPGMTANII

-332 KAAVRELVKQVSRG
+332 KATVRELVKQVSRG

-355 YRYEDILRDLKLVGR
+355 YRYEDILRDHKLVGR
-370 SGLYPLLVNIVS
+370 GGLYPLLVNIVS
-382 FDYDLRFGDAPS
+382 FDYGLEFGGAPS
-394 SAHALGGINFNDLSI
+394 KAHGLGGINFNDLSI
-409 SVYDRSSDGSI
+409 SVYDRSSDGSM
-420 SVVVEANPELYTR
+420 SVVVDANPDLYSR
-433 GAVHEHAAKF
+433 RAVREHAAKF

-451 RSTAEARVHQITLMS
+451 RSTAEERVHRITLMS
-466 RSEQRLVLEDW
+466 RSEQRQVLEDW
-477 NDTAREV
+477 NNTAREV
-484 PAGTLPELF
+484 PAATLPELF
-493 QARAAR
+493 QAQAAR
-499 TPDAVAVVFEGVEVT
+499 TPDAVAVVFEDLEVS
-514 YGDLNAR
+514 YADLNAR

-529 IGRGVG
+529 IDRGVG

-547 VDLVVALLAVV
+547 VDLVVALLAVT

-572 ADRITYVLTDAQ
+572 ADRIAYVLTDAQ
-584 PLLVLTSMDLVSRL
+584 PLLVLTGTDLASRL
-598 TDSHPP
+598 SDSHPP
-604 YVAVDDPRTAIALED
+604 HVAVDDPRTATTLKN
-619 LQDTD
+619 LPDTD
-624 LTDTERRATLLPAH
+624 PTDIEHHTPLLPAH

-647 STGRPKGVSVPHAG
+647 STGQPKGVAVPHAG
-661 IVNWL
+661 VVNWL
-666 TWMQGAYNLTASDR
+666 TWLQGTYNLAASDR

-714 RDPGYL
+714 RDPTYL

-743 REPAAAACTDLRAV
+743 REPAAASCTDLRAV

-763 LPGDVAG
+763 LSGDVAG

-816 RVYVLDAAL
+816 QVYVLDAAL
-825 RPVPVGVAG
+825 RPVPVGVTG

-847 LDRPGLTAQ
+847 HARPGLTAQ

-864 SGERMYRTGD
+864 PDARMYRTGD

-898 FRIEPGEIEAVLT
+898 FRIELGEIEA
-911 ALPSVAQSA
+911 ALLAHPDVAQAA
-920 VVVRE
+920 VTVRE
-925 DRPGDKRLVG
+925 DRPGDQRLVG

-943 EGADIAAMRR
+943 AGVDIAVMRR
-953 HLQGVLPEYM
+953 HVQGVLPEYM
-963 VPSALAVLDALP
+963 VPSALMVLDALP

-988 APDFQVAGGGRGPLT
+988 APDHQPTDSGRGPAT
-1003 VQEEFLCSVFADVL
+1003 VREELLCTVFAEIL
-1017 GLSTVGVEDN
+1017 GLPTVGVDDN

-1035 LLATRLVSRIRSVF
+1035 LLATRLVSRIRTVL
-1049 GAEVPIRALFEA
+1049 GAEVPIRTLFEA
-1061 PTPAALAGR
+1061 PTPAALAER
-1070 LASSGA
+1070 LTASGA
-1076 RRQPLVR
+1076 RRPPLVR
-1083 VERGERVP
+1083 AERPERVP

-1109 ATYNIPLALRLTGS
+1109 ATYNIPVALRLS
-1123 LDVQALKAALRDVV
+1123 APVDVDALKAALRDVV

-1146 FPTVDGQPYQQIL
+1146 FATVDGEPYQRIL

-1167 LAVERV
+1167 LAVEQA
-1173 ADLEAAITEI
+1173 ADVGAAITKI
-1183 AGHHFDLATEIP
+1183 AGHHFDLADEIP

-1229 DLSAAYAARSTGQAL
+1229 DLTAAYAARSTGRPP
-1244 ERAPLPVQ
+1244 EWAPLPVQ
-1252 YADYSLWQRELLGD
+1252 YADYSVWQRELLGD
-1266 ETDPDSLLTEQ
+1266 KAAPGSLLSEQ

-1311 ELTIDAQVH
+1311 ELTIDARVH
-1320 QGLAELARAQGVTVF
+1320 QALAELARVQGVTVF

-1355 PVGTPVAGR
+1355 PVGTPIAGR

-1378 TLVLRSDLSGDPTFL
+1378 SLVLRSDLSGDPTFVD
-1393 QLLARTR
+1393 LLARTR
-1400 EVDLGAYTHQ
+1400 EADLGAYTHQ

-1436 LTLQN
+1436 LTLHN
-1441 TAEARLDL
+1441 AAEAPLDV
-1449 PGLNIEALPA
+1449 PGLDIGALPA
-1459 GVLPAKFDLDFQ
+1459 GLLPAKFDLDFQ
-1471 IAEQITDGGAPAGL
+1471 IAERITDDGTPAGL
-1485 TGLITYATDLFDP
+1485 TGLIIYAADLFDP
-1498 ASVEAIARRFLM
+1498 ASVEAIARRFLL
-1510 VLETVTADPSVPVS
+1510 VLESVTGDPSLPVS
-1524 RIDVLDTAE
+1524 RVEILDTTE
-1533 RERILSGWNDTTHEV
+1533 RERILSGWNETSHEV
-1548 PPATLAELFEAQ
+1548 PPTTLAELFEAQ
-1560 VTRTPDATAVV
+1560 VTRTPDAIAVV
-1571 FDGTELTYAELNARA
+1571 FDGTGTTYAELNARA

-1596 GARPEERVAVMMDR
+1596 GARPEEHVAVLMDR

-1617 LLAVVKTGAAYVPID
+1617 LLAVVKTGAAYVPVD
-1632 PAYPADRITYTLNDA
+1632 PAHPADRIAYTLRDA
-1647 QATLL
+1647 HATLL
-1652 VTHQAMTGAV
+1652 VTHRAMTGTADD

-1673 PDTTAALSTM
+1673 PDTTAALSAM

-1690 HERGAALLPA
+1690 HERGAPLLPV
-1700 HPAYVIYTSG
+1700 HPVYVIYTSG

-1722 AAVSYYLTWA
+1722 AAVCHYLTWA
-1732 SGAYPGLSG
+1732 GGAYPGLSG

-1760 TLISGGALHIADI
+1760 TLISGGALHLADI
-1773 RDGLR
+1773 RDGLP
-1778 AEPAPTFLKVTPSHL
+1778 AELAPTFLKVTPSHL
-1793 GLLSEE
+1793 SLLSEE
-1799 PAGSFARGDLVVGG
+1799 PAGSFTRGDLVVGG

-1818 EQLTRWRSAHHDVLI
+1818 EQLTRWRSAHPDVLI

-1857 ALGGVPIGRSVPN
+1857 GVGGVPIGRSVPN
-1870 MRVFV
+1870 MRAFV
-1875 LDAALRPVPV
+1875 LDAALRPVPP
-1885 GVAGEL
+1885 GVAGEV
-1891 YLAGVQLARGYH
+1891 YLAGAQLARGYLG
-1903 ARPGLTAQ
+1903 RPGLTAQ
-1911 RFVANPFIPGER
+1911 RFVANPFGGQGER

-1950 VRGFR
+1950 IRGFR

-1961 EAVLTALPSVAQSAV
+1961 EAVLTGHPGVARSAV
-1976 VVREDRP
+1976 VVREDQP
-1983 GDKRLVGYLVPAG
+1983 GDKRLVGYLVPDGDSTPQAD
-1996 GNGGSHDN
+1996 S
-2004 TASVDLAAL
+2004 AAL
-2013 RARLGEVL
+2013 RAHLGAML

-2029 LAVLDALPLTVNG
+2029 LVVLDELPLTVNG
-2042 KLDRR
+2042 KLDRG
-2047 ALPAPDF
+2047 ALPAPDY
-2054 QVAGGGRG
+2054 QVTDAGRG
-2062 PLTVQ
+2062 PATVR
-2067 EEFLCSVFADVLGL
+2067 EEILCAVFAEVLGL
-2081 PTVGVEDNFFE
+2081 PQVGADDNFFE
-2092 LGGHSLLATRLVSRI
+2092 LGGHSLLAVRVVSRI
-2107 RSVFGAE
+2107 RSVLAAE
-2114 VPIRALF
+2114 VPIRTLF

-2132 LTSSGARRQ
+2132 LTSSGTRRP
-2141 PLVRVERGERVPLSF
+2141 PLVRVARAERVPLSF

-2171 ATYNIPVVLRL
+2171 ATYNIPVALRL

-2187 VEALRM
+2187 IEALRR

-2208 FPADEGRPYQQVLPL
+2208 FPTDEGRPYQQILDP
-2223 PSSFDLSV
+2223 PFSFDLPV
-2231 VEVEQ
+2231 VEVGRE
-2236 GGLAEAVAGLAGYA
+2236 GLTEAVAGLAGHA
-2250 FDLSAE
+2250 FDLAAE
-2256 LPLRAWLLRVGPGE
+2256 FPLRAWLLRVGPGE

-2285 SMGPLARDVSV
+2285 SMGPLAQDVSI
-2296 AYAARTSGRAP
+2296 AYAARSGGQAP
-2307 GWGPLAVQYADY
+2307 GWEPLAVQYADY
-2319 TLWQRELLGGETDPD
+2319 TLWQRELLGEETDPD
-2334 SVLNEQLGYWRGALA
+2334 SLLNEQLGYWRQALD
-2349 GVPEE
+2349 GVPHE
-2354 LVLPFDRSRPVVAS
+2354 LVLPFDRPRPTVVS
-2368 HRGGQV
+2368 HRGGRV
-2374 EICVPAEVHARVAE
+2374 DIRVPAEVHARVAE

-2398 MVLHAALAVLLS
+2398 MVLQAALAVLLS

-2429 EALDDLVGFF
+2429 EALDDLIGFF
-2439 VNTLVMRTDLSGDPS
+2439 VNTLVIRTDLSGDPS

-2461 VRENS
+2461 VRENG

-2513 GIDAAP
+2513 GVDSVL

-2527 KFDLSFTLAE
+2527 KFDLSFTLTE
-2537 TFHTDTDTSI
+2537 TFHT
-2547 GSRPAGLHGG
+2547 GGRPAGLDGG
-2557 IDYALDLFDRET
+2557 VDYALDLFDHKT
-2569 VETLAERFVRVLD
+2569 VETLADRFVRVLD
-2582 TVTANP
+2582 TVTADP
-2588 HQHINAIEV
+2588 HQHLTAIEV
-2597 LDPAERERI
+2597 LDPAERKRI

-2611 DTAREVPA
+2611 DTARDVPA
-2619 GTLPELFQARA
+2619 ATLPELFQAQA

-2646 TYADL
+2646 GYADL

-2663 GRGVGPESLVAVMM
+2663 GQGVGPESPVAVMM

-2685 ALLAVV
+2685 ALLAVT

-2704 PADRITYVLTD
+2704 PAERITYLLTD
-2715 ARPLLVLT
+2715 AQPLLVLT
-2723 SMDLVSRLTDSHPP
+2723 SANLASRLTGGELSHL
-2737 YVAVDDPRTIT
+2737 AVDDPRTT
-2748 ALEDLQ
+2748 AVLDGLED
-2754 ATDPTDTERRTA
+2754 TDPADAERRTT

-2777 TSGSTGRPKGVSVT
+2777 TSGSTGQPKGVAVT
-2791 HQGLPSLIAVQ
+2791 HQGLPSLTTAQ

-2808 TAGSRVLQ
+2808 TTGSRVLQ

-2821 FDAAIWETVMALCNG
+2821 FDAAIWEMVMALCNG
-2836 ACLVSAASHDLLPGQ
+2836 ACLVSAPSPDLLPGQ
-2851 ALVRLVAER
+2851 ALVRLVAEQ

-2893 SQDLVT
+2893 SQNLVAH
-2899 RWAEGRRLINAYGPT
+2899 WADGRRLVNAYGPT

-2919 ATVTSP
+2919 ATTTDP
-2925 LSTSGHST
+2925 LSANENKT
-2933 PPIGKPVPNTRV
+2933 PPIGTPVANTRV
-2945 YVLDAALRPVPVG
+2945 YVLDAALRPAPAG
-2958 VAGELYIA
+2958 VAGELYVS
-2966 GAGLARGYLDRPGLT
+2966 GAGLARGYLNRPGLT

-2999 TGDLARWND
+2999 TGDLARWKP
-3008 DGHLEYLGRTDDQVK
+3008 DGQLEYLGRTDDQVK
-3023 IRGFRIEPGEV
+3023 VRGFRIELGEV
-3034 EAVLTALPSVAQSAV
+3034 EAALLAHPDVAQAAV
-3049 VVREDRPG
+3049 TVREDRPG
-3057 DKRLVGYLVPATGH
+3057 DKRLVGYLVPTAGH
-3071 TGGVDTAALR
+3071 TGVADTAALR

-3095 ALVVLDALPLT
+3095 ALVVLEGLPLT
-3106 VNGKLDRRALP
+3106 ANGKLDRRALP
-3117 APDFQPAGGGRG
+3117 APDHQLTNSGRG
-3129 PSTVQEEILCTVF
+3129 PATVQEEILCTVF

-3147 LPQVGVDD
+3147 LPTVGVDD

-3187 TAPTAAGLA
+3187 AAPTAAGLA
-3196 ASDGRAEVAVPDN
+3196 ASDGRAEVAVPEN
-3209 RIPDHTLTI
+3209 RIPDNALTL
-3218 SPDMLPLVDLTREEI
+3218 SPDMLPLVDLHREEI
-3233 DRIVVR
+3233 DRIVAR

-3268 SGDGTD
+3268 SGDGGD

-3284 DSRQRLDGFVD
+3284 DARERLDGFVD

-3338 GPDDD
+3338 GPDDE

-3352 PGSMDIGQAPLIRV
+3352 PGSMDIGRAPLIRV
-3366 YTTADPVNGQWL
+3366 YTAADPVSGQWL
-3378 ALVQAHHL
+3378 GLVQAHHL
-3386 ISDHTTLDVLLKE
+3386 ISDHTTLDVLLEE
-3399 VRSFIEGR
+3399 VRAFVEGR

-3427 VAQEEHQ
+3427 VAEEEHR

-3448 APFGLLDVRGDGSGV
+3448 APYGLLDVRGDGTGV
-3463 AESRRVMDAELAR
+3463 TEFRRVMDAELAR
-3476 RLRDQ
+3476 RLRDR

-3530 GLFINSLPVRVRTH
+3530 GLFINSLPVRVRTQ
-3544 GARVMDTVRSVQN
+3544 GAEVRDTVRSVQN

-3595 RNAEPGT
+3595 RSADPGT
-3602 DSGLDGIALLYAQ
+3602 DHSLDGVAVLYDQ
-3615 ERTNYPIGLNV
+3615 ERTNYPVALNV
-3626 DDTGDGFTLTVQV
+3626 DDAGDGFTLTVQV
-3639 AEPVSGESL
+3639 AEPVSGEAL

-3660 TALETAPHQ
+3660 SALETAPHQ

-3682 ERVLVEWND
+3682 HRVLAGWNN
-3691 TAREVPVGTLPEL
+3691 TARPVPATTLPEL
-3704 FQARAARTP
+3704 FQAHAARTP
-3713 DATAVAFEDVELSY
+3713 DATAVNFDGVEVSY
-3727 AELNARANRLA
+3727 ADLNARANRVA
-3738 RLLIDRGVGPESL
+3738 RLLIDRGVEPESL

-3759 ADLVVALLAVTKA
+3759 VDLVVALLAVTKA
-3772 GGAYLPIDPDYP
+3772 GGAYVPVDPDYP
-3784 AERITYVLTDA
+3784 ADRIAYVLTDA
-3795 RPLLVLTGTDL
+3795 KPLLVLTTTDL
-3806 ASRLTS
+3806 ASRLPD
-3812 EELSHLAVDDPRTTI
+3812 SHLPYLAVDDPRTAAT
-3827 ALEDLQD
+3827 LNDLPD
-3834 TDPTDTER
+3834 TDPTDSER
-3842 RTTLLPAHPAY
+3842 RTPLLPAHPAY

-3858 GSTGQPKGVAV
+3858 GSTGRPKGVAV
-3869 THQGLPSLAAVQAE
+3869 THQGLPNLAAAQAE
-3883 ELAITAGSRVLQFAS
+3883 EFAITAGSRVLQFAS

-3922 SHDLLPGQALVRLVA
+3922 PHDLLPGQALVRLIA
-3937 ERSVTHATLPPAA
+3937 DRSVTHATLPPAV
-3950 LALLEPDSLPSVTT
+3950 LALLEPDSLPSITT
-3964 LITAGEALNQNLV
+3964 LVTAGEALSQNLV
-3977 TQWADGRRLINA
+3977 ARWATGRRLVNA

-3996 VCATA
+3996 VCATT
-4001 TSPLSANEHSTPPI
+4001 TSPLSADEHNTPPHI
-4015 GTPIANTRVYV
+4015 GTPLANTQIYV

-4034 PVGVAGELYIAGV
+4034 PVGVAGELYIAGA

-4052 YFDRPG
+4052 YLNRPG
-4058 LTAQRFVANPFIPGE
+4058 LTAQRFVANPFTPGR

-4101 IRGFRIEPGEVEAAL
+4101 VRGFRIELGEIEAAL
-4116 LAHPSVAQAAV
+4116 LTHPSVAQAAV
-4127 MVREDRSG
+4127 TVREDHPG
-4135 DKRLVGYL
+4135 DRRLVGYL
-4143 VPNGGNTPQAD
+4143 VPDGGDAPQPD
-4154 SAALRV
+4154 SAALRA
-4160 HLGAMLPEYMVP
+4160 HLGAILPEHMVP
-4172 SALVVLDALPLTV
+4172 SALVVLDELPLTV

-4196 PDFQVAGGG
+4196 PDYQPTDGG
-4205 RGPLTVQEEF
+4205 RGPVTAQEEI
-4215 LCSVFA
+4215 LCTVFA
-4221 EVLGLPMVGVDD
+4221 EILGLPTVGVDD

-4273 LAQQLTDSGAARP
+4273 LARRLTDSGAARP
-4286 ALVAMTRPK
+4286 ALVAMTRPQ
-4295 AVPLS
+4295 AVPVS

-4310 ELEGPSATYNIPL
+4310 ELEGPSATYNIPV
-4323 ALRLTGSLDVQA
+4323 ALRLTGDLDVE
-4335 LKAALR
+4335 ALR
-4341 DVVGRHEVLRTVFPA
+4341 RALGDVVGRHEVLRTVLGA
-4356 DEGRPYQEILPLPSS
+4356 DEGRPYQRVLRPPSS
-4371 FDLSVVEVEQG
+4371 FDLPVVDVEQE
-4382 GLAEAVAGLAGHA
+4382 GLAGAIAGLAGHA
-4395 FDLAAELPL
+4395 FDLAAELPV
-4404 RAWLLHA
+4404 RAWLLRV
-4411 GPGECVLVMVV
+4411 GPGQCVLVMVV

-4427 DGWSMGP
+4427 DAWSMGP

-4445 RSRGE
+4445 RTAGRA
-4450 VPGWGPLAV
+4450 PGWEPLAV

-4473 GETDPD
+4473 EETDPD
-4479 SVLNEQLGYW
+4479 SLLNEQLGYW
-4489 RGALAGVPEELVLPF
+4489 RKALDGVPHELVLPF
-4504 DRSRPVVASHRGG
+4504 DRPRPVVASHRGG
-4517 QVEVRVPAEVH
+4517 QVEIHVPADVH
-4528 ARVAELARAEGVT
+4528 SRVAELARSQGVT
-4541 VFMVLHAALAVLL
+4541 VFMVLQAALAVLL
-4554 SRVGAGSDIPVGT
+4554 SRMGAGSDIPVGT

-4590 RTDLSGDPSFVGL
+4590 RTDLSDDPSFAGL
-4603 LEQVRENS
+4603 LEQVRENG

-4645 ALQNNAQ
+4645 TLQNNTQVA
-4652 AVLDLPGIHTE
+4652 LDLPGIRTE

-4678 SLSETFHTNTNTGS
+4678 SLSETFHTDAGANS
-4692 GADTSTGTG
+4692 GNGNG
-4701 SRPAGLHGGI
+4701 NRPAGLHGGV

-4730 VHVLDTVTR
+4730 VRVLDTVTR
-4739 EPHQR
+4739 EPRRR
-4744 VSVVDVLSEEERH
+4744 VSGVDVLSAEERH
-4757 RVVAGWNDTVQEV
+4757 QVVSGWNATAQEV
-4770 PGAALPE
+4770 PATTLPE
-4777 LFQARV
+4777 LFQAR
-4783 AKHPDA
+4783 ADEHPAA
-4789 VAVVFGG
+4789 VAVVFDGT
-4796 AEVTYA
+4796 EVTYA
-4802 ELDERANRLA
+4802 ELDARANRLA

-4822 ERIVGLA
+4822 ECIVGLA
-4829 VPRSVDLIVGLLAV
+4829 VPRSVDLIVALLAV

-4864 MLADAVP
+4864 MVADAAP

-4882 RIATGPALLLD
+4882 RVATGPALVLD
-4893 DPAVVAEL
+4893 DPAVAAEL
-4901 GALPADVPGD
+4901 GALPAGVPGD

-4941 SCGALVNLMS
+4941 SCGALVNLLS
-4951 WHASAIPAEAGSRV
+4951 WHASAIPAEPGSRV

-4977 QEILSALLDGK
+4977 QEILSALLDGR

-4994 EATRRNPEE
+4994 EEIRRDPEE

-5015 LYAPNMMVDAL
+5015 LYAPQMMVDAL
-5026 GEAVAERGTDL
+5026 GEALAERGTDL

-5049 LVLGDRV
+5049 LVLTDRI
-5056 RDLCGAVGTVLH
+5056 RDLCGTAGTVLH

-5079 TAHTLSADRAAWPG
+5079 TAHTLPADREAWPRG
-5093 GTAPIGRPVWNTR
+5093 AAPIGRPVWNTQ

-5123 ELYVAGAQ
+5123 ELYVSGAQ

-5155 ERMYRTGDLA
+5155 ARMYRTGDLA
-5165 RWNAEGQLE
+5165 RWNADGQLE

-5189 IELGEVEAALSAHPS
+5189 IELGEIEAALIAHPD
-5204 VAQAAVMVRED
+5204 VAQAAVVVRED
-5215 RPGDKRLVGYLVPN
+5215 RPGDQRLVGYLVPS
-5229 GGSTG
+5229 GGSTPQPE
-5234 SDGDTAGVDLAALRV
+5234 SAGLRA
-5249 HLGARLPEH
+5249 HLGAMLPEY

-5264 VVLESLPLTVNGK
+5264 VVLEALPLTANGK
-5277 LDRRGLSAPEYTPSA
+5277 LDRRALPAPDHQPTDGGRGPSTV
-5292 PIREPSSIQE
+5292 QE
-5302 EILCR
+5302 EILCGI
-5307 MFAEGLNVPHIGVE
+5307 FAEELNVPHVGVE
-5321 DNFFEFGG
+5321 DNFFERGG

-5342 SVMGVDVSLQMLM
+5342 SVMGVDVSVQMLM
-5355 EAPSVAGLAHRLSL
+5355 QAPSVAGLAHRLSL

-5378 LLPIRTHGSR
+5378 LLPIRTHGNR

-5400 SWCFAPLAGFVPAG
+5400 SWCFAPLAGFVPAD

-5426 GAGELPGSIR
+5426 NAGGLPGSIR
-5436 EMAEEYVNELRT
+5436 EMAEEYVKELRT
-5448 VQPSGPYHLLGWSMG
+5448 VQPSGPYHLVGWSMG

-5478 QQVALVIMGGY
+5478 QHVALVIMGGY
-5489 APAPFGTLNSD
+5489 APAPLDTPG
-5500 ETGRESADLI
+5500 SAAEDS
-5510 RQAIQERDGSD
+5510 AE
-5521 HDDHADASDVL
+5521 L
-5532 DEAPSLRD
+5532 DEAPSLHD
-5540 LAGLPDYFRSE
+5540 LAGLPDYFRNE

-5580 GDLLFIS
+5580 GDLLFVS
-5587 SDELD
+5587 SDELE
-5592 DGSGRAMWQPY
+5592 DGSGRFMWQPY
-5603 TSGRIS
+5603 TAGHIS
-5609 ESRLPCSHDEMAD
+5609 ESRLPCSHDDMAD
-5622 PPMLSLLWDSIADWL
+5622 PPMLSLLWDSISDWL
-5637 STQPDTS
+5637 STTNDRDRT
-5644 ASE
+5644 E